1 MERKNANIDD
11 VIRTVETASAK
22 ELEELAGIREA
33 VEDLKGGRVATVDP
47 VSRSVSALNRTIEN
61 SRPDFVANAPSV
73 DPIVEA
79 MKRLNLGD
87 VSRIREDKVTNRAQQ
102 AAPTA
107 HNPPNRRREAIT
119 EDVKAQRLETVK
131 LARDLKGERV
141 ATVDPVSRSVSALN
155 RTIENSRPDF
165 VANAPSVDPI
175 VDAMKRLNL
184 GDVSRVVQEG
194 IAQQEQQAKSTTP
207 KGKKRRRKAIPEDIK
222 AQRTEAAE
230 HAREMFDQ
238 KGGAQKSQNQR
249 DARGRF
255 IGKSGSKAAAED
267 ARAERAEKARR
278 KEDDERLN
286 AESGLLKKL
295 SKVAEGIGN
304 PSETRAV
311 DALGYAVA
319 GPLWAAGKELGGI
332 SKEVGGSLNGARK
345 SIADVIRGNDDNSRR
360 KGFFRRKSQNSAD
373 VVQVNTQ
380 KRTVQELQEQ
390 TSEIKEG
397 NDKILSALDQIA
409 KNTGKKKGGLLSKLF
424 SLLGK
429 GAGGVASLLM
439 GRGMLKKAGALAFGA
454 LGAKKLV
461 GMLRGGGK
469 KTLAHEGG
477 DLAARAAGK
486 LGLKAVGKGA
496 LRAIPLVGTVAGG
509 IYDAVT
515 GWNDTEAQRRAFGLK
530 SGQDPSF
537 QQKAAYTLANV
548 LDMGG
553 LVSGISSAIGEVLK
567 SLGFEDIGNML
578 QSFSTES
585 IAQAIDSGITNLETY
600 ISNLGDTI
608 STKFDDY
615 TAKIGDAVSAWFSD
629 TSNKLLEKLDAI
641 KDFFT
646 VDNLKQVFSDAIDS
660 AIDFIK
666 NPGKHIKEAAGNIWD
681 GVKNLPGKALDAAV
695 DAVKNTPAAMIVSK
709 IPNPIGEANAKE
721 ITPELKA
728 PVNSEANAKEIAPEL
743 KAPVNSEA
751 NAKEITPELKAPV
764 NSEANA
770 KEIAPELKAPVNSEA
785 NAKEITPELKAPVNS
800 HQETSDSKTE
810 SDAKQTNIVTRVIN
824 AALDTA
830 KDSNKT
836 VKETANQIINANAV
850 ETGNSALQKI
860 DKAIGQNSSSS
871 SSLNTTGTRNDI
883 QKAADTYNNG
893 RLDVKVGGL
902 GAEGKANLDK
912 LAPYFAELE
921 NKYGL
926 PEGTLY
932 SIAATESGGD
942 PNAKS
947 PLTRSPDGK
956 LSGGAL
962 GMFQFTSI
970 ARKETGISEQDAFDP
985 VKSAEAA
992 ALLMSKYLKQAN
1004 GDLNEAI
1011 TAYNAGFGTINKW
1024 KKGTGDLSKENRE
1037 YAIKVN
1043 THRARYL
1050 GGEIYTPEAGAQGG
1064 AQYGVRGPLPDNAVI
1079 DQSTGLAFTPGDS
1092 PFEKGGL
1099 VDKIGNAVGVN
1110 DLVNKFMNGRGMRR
1124 EVVQGTLEE
1133 RARGKGTATAAGN
1146 VYVDTPMPVE
1156 EARPVANNSSY
1167 FDQLGAQ
1174 MGIDGLFDKLRN
1186 SPGMRKNNAPEPAST
1201 SQVTTAANDL
1211 QQPTGRMQID
1221 GQVISDL
1228 GGSGAKPTMQ
1238 LADNT
1243 VSLDGETKRLFAQMT
1258 SLLARIEE
1266 HTKDSAK
1273 GQGTVVKVSTPQP
1286 GVMRT
1291 VPLSID
1297 DPLMNDY
1304 ARVD

>member
-47 VSRSVSALNRTIEN
+47 VSRSVSALNHTIEN
-61 SRPDFVANAPSV
+61 SRPDFVA
-73 DPIVEA
+73 
-79 MKRLNLGD
+79 K
-87 VSRIREDKVTNRAQQ
+87 
-102 AAPTA
+102 
-107 HNPPNRRREAIT
+107 
-119 EDVKAQRLETVK
+119 
-131 LARDLKGERV
+131 
-141 ATVDPVSRSVSALN
+141 
-155 RTIENSRPDF
+155 
-165 VANAPSVDPI
+165 APSVDPI

-184 GDVSRVVQEG
+184 GDVSRVVQEDV
-194 IAQQEQQAKSTTP
+194 AQQEQRAKSTTP
-207 KGKKRRRKAIPEDIK
+207 NGKKRRRKAIPEDVK

-230 HAREMFDQ
+230 HAREMFGQ

-380 KRTVQELQEQ
+380 KRTVQELQDQ

-585 IAQAIDSGITNLETY
+585 IALAIDSGITNLETY

-660 AIDFIK
+660 AIDFIN

-728 PVNSEANAKEIAPEL
+728 PVNS
-743 KAPVNSEA
+743 
-751 NAKEITPELKAPV
+751 
-764 NSEANA
+764 
-770 KEIAPELKAPVNSEA
+770 
-785 NAKEITPELKAPVNS
+785 
-800 HQETSDSKTE
+800 HQGTSDSKTE
-810 SDAKQTNIVTRVIN
+810 SDAKQTNIAARVIN
-824 AALDTA
+824 AALDMA

-850 ETGNSALQKI
+850 ETGNKAAQTIDAALGQSATGKEEALSAYEIDKRRFNNGKDVSLPKLNAAGYQWISDNADYFDELERKYGLEKGILSAVASAESSAGQRTGNPVDKNGNKLSSALGAFQITK
-860 DKAIGQNSSSS
+860 
-871 SSLNTTGTRNDI
+871 GTREDLGLSDADAMDTR
-883 QKAADTYNNG
+883 KAAD
-893 RLDVKVGGL
+893 
-902 GAEGKANLDK
+902 GA
-912 LAPYFAELE
+912 
-921 NKYGL
+921 
-926 PEGTLY
+926 
-932 SIAATESGGD
+932 
-942 PNAKS
+942 
-947 PLTRSPDGK
+947 
-956 LSGGAL
+956 
-962 GMFQFTSI
+962 
-970 ARKETGISEQDAFDP
+970 
-985 VKSAEAA
+985 
-992 ALLMSKYLKQAN
+992 
-1004 GDLNEAI
+1004 
-1011 TAYNAGFGTINKW
+1011 
-1024 KKGTGDLSKENRE
+1024 
-1037 YAIKVN
+1037 
-1043 THRARYL
+1043 ARYL
-1050 GGEIYTPEAGAQGG
+1050 SMLMNRYNGDQGRAIAAYHAGMGHVDKGRVVAGTGEYVTR
-1064 AQYGVRGPLPDNAVI
+1064 VRGYQQMLNNGAVYGSKVDHSAPAIYEKIPDNAVI

-1156 EARPVANNSSY
+1156 EARPVASNSSY

>member
-87 VSRIREDKVTNRAQQ
+87 VSRVVQEDVALQEPQ
-102 AAPTA
+102 AKSTTRKGKK
-107 HNPPNRRREAIT
+107 RRKKAIT
-119 EDVKAQRLETVK
+119 EDV
-131 LARDLKGERV
+131 
-141 ATVDPVSRSVSALN
+141 
-155 RTIENSRPDF
+155 
-165 VANAPSVDPI
+165 
-175 VDAMKRLNL
+175 
-184 GDVSRVVQEG
+184 
-194 IAQQEQQAKSTTP
+194 
-207 KGKKRRRKAIPEDIK
+207 K

-230 HAREMFDQ
+230 HAREMFGQ

-255 IGKSGSKAAAED
+255 IGKPGSKAAAED
-267 ARAERAEKARR
+267 DRAERAEKARR

-454 LGAKKLV
+454 LGAKRLV

-548 LDMGG
+548 LDLGG
-553 LVSGISSAIGEVLK
+553 LVSGISSAIGDVLK

-585 IAQAIDSGITNLETY
+585 IAQAIDSGVTNLETY

-728 PVNSEANAKEIAPEL
+728 PVNS
-743 KAPVNSEA
+743 
-751 NAKEITPELKAPV
+751 
-764 NSEANA
+764 
-770 KEIAPELKAPVNSEA
+770 
-785 NAKEITPELKAPVNS
+785 

-810 SDAKQTNIVTRVIN
+810 SDAKQTNIATRVIN

-850 ETGNSALQKI
+850 EMGNSAVRKI
-860 DKAIGQNSSSS
+860 DSAIGQNSSSS
-871 SSLNTTGTRNDI
+871 SSRNTTGTGNDI

-893 RLDVKVGGL
+893 NLDVKVGSL

-932 SIAATESGGD
+932 AIAATESGGD

-962 GMFQFTSI
+962 GMFQFTRV
-970 ARKETGISEQDAFDP
+970 AREETGLSREDSFNP
-985 VKSAEAA
+985 EKSAEAA

-1050 GGEIYTPEAGAQGG
+1050 GGEIYTPRAGTQGG
-1064 AQYGVRGPLPDNAVI
+1064 RPQQSGQSPRMDNLPENAFV
-1079 DQSTGLAFTPGDS
+1079 DQSTGLAFTPGEN

-1099 VDKIGNAVGVN
+1099 VDRIGELTGVN
-1110 DLVNKFMNGRGMRR
+1110 DLASKFLNGRGMRR

-1174 MGIDGLFDKLRN
+1174 MGIDGLYDKLINAR
-1186 SPGMRKNNAPEPAST
+1186 GMRSNNSPEPAST

>member
-47 VSRSVSALNRTIEN
+47 VSRSVSALNHTIEN
-61 SRPDFVANAPSV
+61 SRPDFVA
-73 DPIVEA
+73 
-79 MKRLNLGD
+79 K
-87 VSRIREDKVTNRAQQ
+87 
-102 AAPTA
+102 
-107 HNPPNRRREAIT
+107 
-119 EDVKAQRLETVK
+119 
-131 LARDLKGERV
+131 
-141 ATVDPVSRSVSALN
+141 
-155 RTIENSRPDF
+155 
-165 VANAPSVDPI
+165 APSVDPI

-184 GDVSRVVQEG
+184 GDVSRVVQEDV
-194 IAQQEQQAKSTTP
+194 AQQEQRAKSTTP
-207 KGKKRRRKAIPEDIK
+207 NGKKRRRKAIPEDVK

-230 HAREMFDQ
+230 HAREMFGQ

-380 KRTVQELQEQ
+380 KRTVQELQDQ

-548 LDMGG
+548 LDLGG
-553 LVSGISSAIGEVLK
+553 LVSGISSAIGDVLK

-666 NPGKHIKEAAGNIWD
+666 NPGKHIKEAASNIWD

-728 PVNSEANAKEIAPEL
+728 PVNS
-743 KAPVNSEA
+743 
-751 NAKEITPELKAPV
+751 
-764 NSEANA
+764 
-770 KEIAPELKAPVNSEA
+770 
-785 NAKEITPELKAPVNS
+785 
-800 HQETSDSKTE
+800 QQGTSDSKAE
-810 SDAKQTNIVTRVIN
+810 SDAKQTNIAARVIN
-824 AALDTA
+824 AALDMA

-850 ETGNSALQKI
+850 ETGNKAAQTIDAALGQSATGKEEALSAYEIDKRRFNNGKDVSLPKLNAAGYQWISDNADYFDELERKYGLEKGILSAVASAESSAGQRTGNPVDKNGNKLSSALGAFQITK
-860 DKAIGQNSSSS
+860 
-871 SSLNTTGTRNDI
+871 GTREDLGLSDADAMDTR
-883 QKAADTYNNG
+883 KAAD
-893 RLDVKVGGL
+893 
-902 GAEGKANLDK
+902 GA
-912 LAPYFAELE
+912 
-921 NKYGL
+921 
-926 PEGTLY
+926 
-932 SIAATESGGD
+932 
-942 PNAKS
+942 
-947 PLTRSPDGK
+947 
-956 LSGGAL
+956 
-962 GMFQFTSI
+962 
-970 ARKETGISEQDAFDP
+970 
-985 VKSAEAA
+985 
-992 ALLMSKYLKQAN
+992 
-1004 GDLNEAI
+1004 
-1011 TAYNAGFGTINKW
+1011 
-1024 KKGTGDLSKENRE
+1024 
-1037 YAIKVN
+1037 
-1043 THRARYL
+1043 ARYL
-1050 GGEIYTPEAGAQGG
+1050 SILMNRYNGDQGRAIAAYHAGMGHVDKGRVVAGTGEYVTR
-1064 AQYGVRGPLPDNAVI
+1064 VRGYQQMLNNGAVYGSKVDHSAPAIHEKIPDNAVI

-1156 EARPVANNSSY
+1156 EARPVASNSSY
-1167 FDQLGAQ
+1167 FYQLGAQ

-1186 SPGMRKNNAPEPAST
+1186 SPGMRKNNVPEPAST

>member
-47 VSRSVSALNRTIEN
+47 VSRSVSALNHTIEN
-61 SRPDFVANAPSV
+61 SRPDFVA
-73 DPIVEA
+73 
-79 MKRLNLGD
+79 K
-87 VSRIREDKVTNRAQQ
+87 
-102 AAPTA
+102 
-107 HNPPNRRREAIT
+107 
-119 EDVKAQRLETVK
+119 
-131 LARDLKGERV
+131 
-141 ATVDPVSRSVSALN
+141 
-155 RTIENSRPDF
+155 
-165 VANAPSVDPI
+165 APSVDPI

-184 GDVSRVVQEG
+184 GDVSRVVQEDV
-194 IAQQEQQAKSTTP
+194 AQQEQRAKSTTP
-207 KGKKRRRKAIPEDIK
+207 NGKKRRRKAIPEDVK

-230 HAREMFDQ
+230 HAREMFGQ

-295 SKVAEGIGN
+295 SKVAEGLGN

-380 KRTVQELQEQ
+380 KRTVQELQDQ

-585 IAQAIDSGITNLETY
+585 IALAIDSGITNLETY

-728 PVNSEANAKEIAPEL
+728 PVNS
-743 KAPVNSEA
+743 
-751 NAKEITPELKAPV
+751 
-764 NSEANA
+764 
-770 KEIAPELKAPVNSEA
+770 
-785 NAKEITPELKAPVNS
+785 
-800 HQETSDSKTE
+800 HQGTSDSKTE
-810 SDAKQTNIVTRVIN
+810 SDAKQTNIAARVIN
-824 AALDTA
+824 AALDMA

-850 ETGNSALQKI
+850 ETGNKAAQTIDAALGQSATGKEEALSAYEIDKRRFNNGKDVSLPKLNAAGYQWISDNADYFDELERKYGLEKGILSAVASAESSAGQRTGNPVDKNGNKLSSALGAFQITK
-860 DKAIGQNSSSS
+860 
-871 SSLNTTGTRNDI
+871 GTREDLGLSDADAMDTR
-883 QKAADTYNNG
+883 KAAD
-893 RLDVKVGGL
+893 
-902 GAEGKANLDK
+902 GA
-912 LAPYFAELE
+912 
-921 NKYGL
+921 
-926 PEGTLY
+926 
-932 SIAATESGGD
+932 
-942 PNAKS
+942 
-947 PLTRSPDGK
+947 
-956 LSGGAL
+956 
-962 GMFQFTSI
+962 
-970 ARKETGISEQDAFDP
+970 
-985 VKSAEAA
+985 
-992 ALLMSKYLKQAN
+992 
-1004 GDLNEAI
+1004 
-1011 TAYNAGFGTINKW
+1011 
-1024 KKGTGDLSKENRE
+1024 
-1037 YAIKVN
+1037 
-1043 THRARYL
+1043 ARYL
-1050 GGEIYTPEAGAQGG
+1050 SMLMNRYNGDQGRAIAAYHAGMGHVDKGRVVAGTGEYVTR
-1064 AQYGVRGPLPDNAVI
+1064 VRGYQQMLNNGAVYGSKVDHSAPAIYEKIPDNAVI

-1099 VDKIGNAVGVN
+1099 VEKIGNAVGVN

-1156 EARPVANNSSY
+1156 EARPVASNSSY

-1186 SPGMRKNNAPEPAST
+1186 SPGMRKNNALEPAST

>member
-61 SRPDFVANAPSV
+61 SRPDFVT
-73 DPIVEA
+73 
-79 MKRLNLGD
+79 K
-87 VSRIREDKVTNRAQQ
+87 
-102 AAPTA
+102 
-107 HNPPNRRREAIT
+107 
-119 EDVKAQRLETVK
+119 
-131 LARDLKGERV
+131 
-141 ATVDPVSRSVSALN
+141 
-155 RTIENSRPDF
+155 
-165 VANAPSVDPI
+165 APSVDPI

-184 GDVSRVVQEG
+184 GDVSRVVQEDV
-194 IAQQEQQAKSTTP
+194 AQQEQRAKSTTP
-207 KGKKRRRKAIPEDIK
+207 KGKKRRRKAIPEDVK

-230 HAREMFDQ
+230 HAREMFGQ

-255 IGKSGSKAAAED
+255 IGKSGSKAAAEE

-380 KRTVQELQEQ
+380 KRTVQELQDQ

-429 GAGGVASLLM
+429 GAGGIASLIF
-439 GRGMLKKAGALAFGA
+439 GRGALKKVGSMALGA
-454 LGAKKLV
+454 LGIKGV
-461 GMLRGGGK
+461 
-469 KTLAHEGG
+469 
-477 DLAARAAGK
+477 GK
-486 LGLKAVGKGA
+486 LGIKAVAKGA

-548 LDMGG
+548 LDLGG
-553 LVSGISSAIGEVLK
+553 LVSGISSAIGDVLK

-585 IAQAIDSGITNLETY
+585 IAQAIDSGVTNLETY

-615 TAKIGDAVSAWFSD
+615 TAKIGDAISAWFSD
-629 TSNKLLEKLDAI
+629 TTKNLNEKLDAI
-641 KDFFT
+641 KNFFT

-666 NPGKHIKEAAGNIWD
+666 NPGKYIKEAGS
-681 GVKNLPGKALDAAV
+681 NLWSAAKELSGEVADAAV
-695 DAVKNTPAAMIVSK
+695 QSTPVAWVASK
-709 IPNPIGEANAKE
+709 LVNKADAKE
-721 ITPELKA
+721 VTPELKT
-728 PVNSEANAKEIAPEL
+728 PAKESQEDNAP
-743 KAPVNSEA
+743 
-751 NAKEITPELKAPV
+751 
-764 NSEANA
+764 
-770 KEIAPELKAPVNSEA
+770 
-785 NAKEITPELKAPVNS
+785 
-800 HQETSDSKTE
+800 KTE
-810 SDAKQTNIVTRVIN
+810 YTPKKANIVTRVVN
-824 AALDTA
+824 ASLDTA

-850 ETGNSALQKI
+850 ETGNRALQKI
-860 DKAIGQNSSSS
+860 DNAIGQNSSSS

-893 RLDVKVGGL
+893 NLDVKVGSL

-932 SIAATESGGD
+932 AIAATESGGD

-947 PLTRSPDGK
+947 TLTRSPNGK

-962 GMFQFTSI
+962 GMFQFTSV
-970 ARKETGISEQDAFDP
+970 AREETGLSREDSFNP
-985 VKSAEAA
+985 EKSAEAA

-1050 GGEIYTPEAGAQGG
+1050 GGEIYTPGAGAQGG

-1133 RARGKGTATAAGN
+1133 RARGRGTATAAGN

-1174 MGIDGLFDKLRN
+1174 MGIDGLYDKLI
-1186 SPGMRKNNAPEPAST
+1186 NA
-1201 SQVTTAANDL
+1201 
-1211 QQPTGRMQID
+1211 
-1221 GQVISDL
+1221 
-1228 GGSGAKPTMQ
+1228 
-1238 LADNT
+1238 
-1243 VSLDGETKRLFAQMT
+1243 
-1258 SLLARIEE
+1258 
-1266 HTKDSAK
+1266 
-1273 GQGTVVKVSTPQP
+1273 
-1286 GVMRT
+1286 
-1291 VPLSID
+1291 
-1297 DPLMNDY
+1297 
-1304 ARVD
+1304 

>member
-87 VSRIREDKVTNRAQQ
+87 VSRVVQEDVALQEPQ
-102 AAPTA
+102 AKSTTRKGKK
-107 HNPPNRRREAIT
+107 RRKKAIT
-119 EDVKAQRLETVK
+119 EDV
-131 LARDLKGERV
+131 
-141 ATVDPVSRSVSALN
+141 
-155 RTIENSRPDF
+155 
-165 VANAPSVDPI
+165 
-175 VDAMKRLNL
+175 
-184 GDVSRVVQEG
+184 
-194 IAQQEQQAKSTTP
+194 
-207 KGKKRRRKAIPEDIK
+207 K

-230 HAREMFDQ
+230 HAREMFGQ

-255 IGKSGSKAAAED
+255 IGKPGSKAAAED
-267 ARAERAEKARR
+267 ARAERAEKTRR

-345 SIADVIRGNDDNSRR
+345 SIADVIRGNDDNSRK
-360 KGFFRRKSQNSAD
+360 KGFFRRKSQSSAD

-380 KRTVQELQEQ
+380 KRTVQELQDQ

-429 GAGGVASLLM
+429 GAGGIASLIF
-439 GRGMLKKAGALAFGA
+439 GRGALKKVGSMALGA
-454 LGAKKLV
+454 LGIKGV
-461 GMLRGGGK
+461 
-469 KTLAHEGG
+469 
-477 DLAARAAGK
+477 GK
-486 LGLKAVGKGA
+486 LGIKAVAKGA

-515 GWNDTEAQRRAFGLK
+515 GWNDIEAQRRAFGLK

-585 IAQAIDSGITNLETY
+585 IAQAIDSGVTNLETY

-615 TAKIGDAVSAWFSD
+615 TAKIGDAISAWFSD
-629 TSNKLLEKLDAI
+629 TTKNLNEKLDAI
-641 KDFFT
+641 KNFFT

-666 NPGKHIKEAAGNIWD
+666 NPGKYIKEAGS
-681 GVKNLPGKALDAAV
+681 NLWSAAKELSGEVADAAV
-695 DAVKNTPAAMIVSK
+695 QSTPVAWVASK
-709 IPNPIGEANAKE
+709 LVNKADAKE
-721 ITPELKA
+721 VTPELKT
-728 PVNSEANAKEIAPEL
+728 PAKESQEDNAP
-743 KAPVNSEA
+743 
-751 NAKEITPELKAPV
+751 
-764 NSEANA
+764 
-770 KEIAPELKAPVNSEA
+770 
-785 NAKEITPELKAPVNS
+785 
-800 HQETSDSKTE
+800 KTE
-810 SDAKQTNIVTRVIN
+810 YTPKKANIVTRVVN
-824 AALDTA
+824 ASLDTA

-850 ETGNSALQKI
+850 ETGNRALQKI
-860 DKAIGQNSSSS
+860 DNAIGQNSSSS

-893 RLDVKVGGL
+893 NLDVKVGSL

-932 SIAATESGGD
+932 AIAATESGGD

-947 PLTRSPDGK
+947 TLTRSPNGK

-962 GMFQFTSI
+962 GMFQFTSV
-970 ARKETGISEQDAFDP
+970 AREETGLSREDSFNP
-985 VKSAEAA
+985 EKSAEAA

-1050 GGEIYTPEAGAQGG
+1050 GGEIYTPGAGAQGG

-1133 RARGKGTATAAGN
+1133 RARGRGTATAAGN

-1174 MGIDGLFDKLRN
+1174 MGIDGLYDKLINARGMRSNN
-1186 SPGMRKNNAPEPAST
+1186 SPQPAST

>member
-1 MERKNANIDD
+1 MQLLIL
-11 VIRTVETASAK
+11 S
-22 ELEELAGIREA
+22 LAVCRH
-33 VEDLKGGRVATVDP
+33 V
-47 VSRSVSALNRTIEN
+47 N
-61 SRPDFVANAPSV
+61 
-73 DPIVEA
+73 
-79 MKRLNLGD
+79 
-87 VSRIREDKVTNRAQQ
+87 
-102 AAPTA
+102 
-107 HNPPNRRREAIT
+107 
-119 EDVKAQRLETVK
+119 
-131 LARDLKGERV
+131 
-141 ATVDPVSRSVSALN
+141 
-155 RTIENSRPDF
+155 
-165 VANAPSVDPI
+165 PI

-469 KTLAHEGG
+469 KTIAHEGG

-608 STKFDDY
+608 STKFEDY

-629 TSNKLLEKLDAI
+629 TSNKLLEKLGAI

-728 PVNSEANAKEIAPEL
+728 PVNS
-743 KAPVNSEA
+743 
-751 NAKEITPELKAPV
+751 
-764 NSEANA
+764 
-770 KEIAPELKAPVNSEA
+770 
-785 NAKEITPELKAPVNS
+785 

-810 SDAKQTNIVTRVIN
+810 SDAKQTNIATRVIN

-850 ETGNSALQKI
+850 ETGNSAVRKI
-860 DKAIGQNSSSS
+860 DSAIGQNSSSS
-871 SSLNTTGTRNDI
+871 SSRNTTGTGNDI

-893 RLDVKVGGL
+893 SLDVKVGSL

-932 SIAATESGGD
+932 AIAATESGGD

-970 ARKETGISEQDAFDP
+970 ARKETGISEPDAFDP

-1050 GGEIYTPEAGAQGG
+1050 GGEIYTPGAGAQGG

-1156 EARPVANNSSY
+1156 EARPVASNSSY

-1174 MGIDGLFDKLRN
+1174 MGIDGLYDKLINARGMRSNN
-1186 SPGMRKNNAPEPAST
+1186 SPQPAST
-1201 SQVTTAANDL
+1201 SQVTTAVNDL

>member
-87 VSRIREDKVTNRAQQ
+87 VSRVVQEDVALQEPQ
-102 AAPTA
+102 AKSTTRKGKK
-107 HNPPNRRREAIT
+107 RRKKAIT
-119 EDVKAQRLETVK
+119 EDV
-131 LARDLKGERV
+131 
-141 ATVDPVSRSVSALN
+141 
-155 RTIENSRPDF
+155 
-165 VANAPSVDPI
+165 
-175 VDAMKRLNL
+175 
-184 GDVSRVVQEG
+184 
-194 IAQQEQQAKSTTP
+194 
-207 KGKKRRRKAIPEDIK
+207 K

-230 HAREMFDQ
+230 HAREMFGQ

-397 NDKILSALDQIA
+397 NDKILRALDQIA

-461 GMLRGGGK
+461 GVLRGGGK

-666 NPGKHIKEAAGNIWD
+666 NPGKHIKEAASNIWD

-728 PVNSEANAKEIAPEL
+728 PVNS
-743 KAPVNSEA
+743 
-751 NAKEITPELKAPV
+751 
-764 NSEANA
+764 
-770 KEIAPELKAPVNSEA
+770 
-785 NAKEITPELKAPVNS
+785 
-800 HQETSDSKTE
+800 QQGTSDSKAE
-810 SDAKQTNIVTRVIN
+810 SDAKQTNIAARVIN
-824 AALDTA
+824 AALDMA

-850 ETGNSALQKI
+850 ETGNKAAQTIDAALGQSATGKEEALSAYEIDKRRFNNGKDVSLPKLNAAGYQWISDNADYFDELERKYGLEKGILSAVASAESSAGQRTGNPVDKNGNKLSSALGAFQITK
-860 DKAIGQNSSSS
+860 
-871 SSLNTTGTRNDI
+871 GTREDLGLSDADAMDTR
-883 QKAADTYNNG
+883 KAAD
-893 RLDVKVGGL
+893 
-902 GAEGKANLDK
+902 GA
-912 LAPYFAELE
+912 
-921 NKYGL
+921 
-926 PEGTLY
+926 
-932 SIAATESGGD
+932 
-942 PNAKS
+942 
-947 PLTRSPDGK
+947 
-956 LSGGAL
+956 
-962 GMFQFTSI
+962 
-970 ARKETGISEQDAFDP
+970 
-985 VKSAEAA
+985 
-992 ALLMSKYLKQAN
+992 
-1004 GDLNEAI
+1004 
-1011 TAYNAGFGTINKW
+1011 
-1024 KKGTGDLSKENRE
+1024 
-1037 YAIKVN
+1037 
-1043 THRARYL
+1043 ARYL
-1050 GGEIYTPEAGAQGG
+1050 SILMNRYNGDQGRAIAAYHAGMGHVDKGRVVAGTGEYVTR
-1064 AQYGVRGPLPDNAVI
+1064 VRGYQQMLNNGAVYGSKVDHSAPAIHEKIPDNAVI

-1156 EARPVANNSSY
+1156 EARPVASNSSY

>member
-33 VEDLKGGRVATVDP
+33 VE
-47 VSRSVSALNRTIEN
+47 
-61 SRPDFVANAPSV
+61 
-73 DPIVEA
+73 
-79 MKRLNLGD
+79 
-87 VSRIREDKVTNRAQQ
+87 
-102 AAPTA
+102 
-107 HNPPNRRREAIT
+107 
-119 EDVKAQRLETVK
+119 
-131 LARDLKGERV
+131 DLKGERV

-267 ARAERAEKARR
+267 ARAERAEKARH

-469 KTLAHEGG
+469 KTIAHEGG

-553 LVSGISSAIGEVLK
+553 LVSGISSAIGEVIK

-728 PVNSEANAKEIAPEL
+728 PVNS
-743 KAPVNSEA
+743 
-751 NAKEITPELKAPV
+751 
-764 NSEANA
+764 
-770 KEIAPELKAPVNSEA
+770 
-785 NAKEITPELKAPVNS
+785 

-810 SDAKQTNIVTRVIN
+810 SDAKQTNIATRVIN

-850 ETGNSALQKI
+850 EMGNSAVRKI
-860 DKAIGQNSSSS
+860 DSAIGQNSSSS
-871 SSLNTTGTRNDI
+871 SSRNTTGTGNDI

-893 RLDVKVGGL
+893 NLDVKVGSL

-932 SIAATESGGD
+932 AIAATESGGD

-962 GMFQFTSI
+962 GMFQFTRV
-970 ARKETGISEQDAFDP
+970 AREETGLSREDSFNP
-985 VKSAEAA
+985 EKSAEAA

-1050 GGEIYTPEAGAQGG
+1050 GGEIYTPRAGTQGG
-1064 AQYGVRGPLPDNAVI
+1064 RPQQSGQSPRMDNLPENAFV
-1079 DQSTGLAFTPGDS
+1079 DQSTGLAFTPGET

-1099 VDKIGNAVGVN
+1099 VDRIGELTGVN
-1110 DLVNKFMNGRGMRR
+1110 DLASKFLNGRGMRR

-1174 MGIDGLFDKLRN
+1174 MGIDGLYDKLINAR
-1186 SPGMRKNNAPEPAST
+1186 GMRSNNSPEPAST
-1201 SQVTTAANDL
+1201 FQVTTAANDL

>member
-33 VEDLKGGRVATVDP
+33 VEDLKGERVATVDP

-61 SRPDFVANAPSV
+61 SRPDFVTNVPSV
-73 DPIVEA
+73 DSIVDA

-87 VSRIREDKVTNRAQQ
+87 VSRIREDKVTNREQQ

-194 IAQQEQQAKSTTP
+194 IAQEEQQAKSTTP
-207 KGKKRRRKAIPEDIK
+207 KGKKRRRKAISEDIK

-515 GWNDTEAQRRAFGLK
+515 GWNDTETQRRAFGLK

-553 LVSGISSAIGEVLK
+553 LVSGISSAIGEALK

-666 NPGKHIKEAAGNIWD
+666 NPGKHIKEAASNIWD

-728 PVNSEANAKEIAPEL
+728 PVNS
-743 KAPVNSEA
+743 
-751 NAKEITPELKAPV
+751 
-764 NSEANA
+764 
-770 KEIAPELKAPVNSEA
+770 
-785 NAKEITPELKAPVNS
+785 
-800 HQETSDSKTE
+800 QQGTSDSKAE
-810 SDAKQTNIVTRVIN
+810 SDAKQTNIAARVIN
-824 AALDTA
+824 AALDMA

-850 ETGNSALQKI
+850 ETGNKAAQTIDAALGQSATGKEEALSAYEIDKRRFNNGKDVSLPKLNAAGYQWISDNADYFDELERKYGLEKGILSAVASAESSAGQRTGNPVDKNGNKLSSALGAFQITK
-860 DKAIGQNSSSS
+860 
-871 SSLNTTGTRNDI
+871 GTREDLGLSDADAMDTR
-883 QKAADTYNNG
+883 KAAD
-893 RLDVKVGGL
+893 
-902 GAEGKANLDK
+902 GA
-912 LAPYFAELE
+912 
-921 NKYGL
+921 
-926 PEGTLY
+926 
-932 SIAATESGGD
+932 
-942 PNAKS
+942 
-947 PLTRSPDGK
+947 
-956 LSGGAL
+956 
-962 GMFQFTSI
+962 
-970 ARKETGISEQDAFDP
+970 
-985 VKSAEAA
+985 
-992 ALLMSKYLKQAN
+992 
-1004 GDLNEAI
+1004 
-1011 TAYNAGFGTINKW
+1011 
-1024 KKGTGDLSKENRE
+1024 
-1037 YAIKVN
+1037 
-1043 THRARYL
+1043 ARYL
-1050 GGEIYTPEAGAQGG
+1050 SMLMNRYNGDQGRAIAAYHAGMGHVDKGRVVAGTGEYVTR
-1064 AQYGVRGPLPDNAVI
+1064 VRGYQQMLNNGAVYGSKVDHSAPAIHEKLPDNAVI

-1156 EARPVANNSSY
+1156 EARPVASNSSY

-1201 SQVTTAANDL
+1201 SLVTTAANDL

>member
-47 VSRSVSALNRTIEN
+47 VSHSVSALNRTIEN

-73 DPIVEA
+73 APIVEA

-87 VSRIREDKVTNRAQQ
+87 VSRVVQEDVALQEPQ
-102 AAPTA
+102 AKSTTRKGKK
-107 HNPPNRRREAIT
+107 RRKKAIT
-119 EDVKAQRLETVK
+119 EDV
-131 LARDLKGERV
+131 
-141 ATVDPVSRSVSALN
+141 
-155 RTIENSRPDF
+155 
-165 VANAPSVDPI
+165 
-175 VDAMKRLNL
+175 
-184 GDVSRVVQEG
+184 
-194 IAQQEQQAKSTTP
+194 
-207 KGKKRRRKAIPEDIK
+207 K

-230 HAREMFDQ
+230 HAREMFGQ

-255 IGKSGSKAAAED
+255 IGKPGSKAAAED

-380 KRTVQELQEQ
+380 KRTVQELQDQ

-548 LDMGG
+548 LDLGG
-553 LVSGISSAIGEVLK
+553 LVSGISSAIGDVLK

-666 NPGKHIKEAAGNIWD
+666 NPGKHIKEAASNIWD

-728 PVNSEANAKEIAPEL
+728 PVNS
-743 KAPVNSEA
+743 
-751 NAKEITPELKAPV
+751 
-764 NSEANA
+764 
-770 KEIAPELKAPVNSEA
+770 
-785 NAKEITPELKAPVNS
+785 
-800 HQETSDSKTE
+800 QQGTSDSKAE
-810 SDAKQTNIVTRVIN
+810 SDAKQTNIAARVIN
-824 AALDTA
+824 AALDMA

-850 ETGNSALQKI
+850 ETGNKAAQTIDAALGQSATGKEEALSAYEIDKRRFNNGKDVSLPKLNAAGYQWISDNADYFDELERKYGLEKGILSAVASAESSAGQRTGNPVDKNGNKLSSALGAFQITK
-860 DKAIGQNSSSS
+860 
-871 SSLNTTGTRNDI
+871 GTREDLGLSDADAMDTR
-883 QKAADTYNNG
+883 KAAD
-893 RLDVKVGGL
+893 
-902 GAEGKANLDK
+902 GA
-912 LAPYFAELE
+912 
-921 NKYGL
+921 
-926 PEGTLY
+926 
-932 SIAATESGGD
+932 
-942 PNAKS
+942 
-947 PLTRSPDGK
+947 
-956 LSGGAL
+956 
-962 GMFQFTSI
+962 
-970 ARKETGISEQDAFDP
+970 
-985 VKSAEAA
+985 
-992 ALLMSKYLKQAN
+992 
-1004 GDLNEAI
+1004 
-1011 TAYNAGFGTINKW
+1011 
-1024 KKGTGDLSKENRE
+1024 
-1037 YAIKVN
+1037 
-1043 THRARYL
+1043 ARYL
-1050 GGEIYTPEAGAQGG
+1050 SMLMNRYNGDQGRAIAAYHAGMGHVDKGRVVAGTGEYVTR
-1064 AQYGVRGPLPDNAVI
+1064 VRGYQQMLNNGAVYGSKVDHSAPAIHEKIPDNAVI

-1156 EARPVANNSSY
+1156 EARPVASNSSY

-1201 SQVTTAANDL
+1201 SLVTTAANDL

>member
-33 VEDLKGGRVATVDP
+33 VEDLKGERVATVDP

-61 SRPDFVANAPSV
+61 SRPDFVTNAPSV
-73 DPIVEA
+73 DPIVDA
-79 MKRLNLGD
+79 IKRLNLGD

-469 KTLAHEGG
+469 KTIAHEGG

-553 LVSGISSAIGEVLK
+553 LVSGISSAIGDVLK

-666 NPGKHIKEAAGNIWD
+666 NPGKHIKEAASNIWD

-709 IPNPIGEANAKE
+709 TPNPIGEANAKE

-728 PVNSEANAKEIAPEL
+728 PVNS
-743 KAPVNSEA
+743 
-751 NAKEITPELKAPV
+751 
-764 NSEANA
+764 
-770 KEIAPELKAPVNSEA
+770 
-785 NAKEITPELKAPVNS
+785 
-800 HQETSDSKTE
+800 QQGTSDSKAE
-810 SDAKQTNIVTRVIN
+810 SDAKQTNIAARVIN
-824 AALDTA
+824 AALDMA

-836 VKETANQIINANAV
+836 VKETANQIINANAA

-893 RLDVKVGGL
+893 RLDVKVGSL
-902 GAEGKANLDK
+902 GSEGKANLDK

-932 SIAATESGGD
+932 AIAATESGGN
-942 PNAKS
+942 PYAKS
-947 PLTRSPDGK
+947 QT
-956 LSGGAL
+956 GAL
-962 GMFQFTSI
+962 GMFQFTGI
-970 ARKETGISEQDAFDP
+970 AREETGLAEGESFDP

-1050 GGEIYTPEAGAQGG
+1050 GGEIYTPGAGAQGG

-1079 DQSTGLAFTPGDS
+1079 DQSTGLAFTPSDS

-1156 EARPVANNSSY
+1156 EARPVTSNSSY

-1186 SPGMRKNNAPEPAST
+1186 SPGMRKNNVPEPAST

>member
-33 VEDLKGGRVATVDP
+33 VEDLKGGRVATVYP

-87 VSRIREDKVTNRAQQ
+87 VSR
-102 AAPTA
+102 
-107 HNPPNRRREAIT
+107 
-119 EDVKAQRLETVK
+119 
-131 LARDLKGERV
+131 
-141 ATVDPVSRSVSALN
+141 
-155 RTIENSRPDF
+155 
-165 VANAPSVDPI
+165 
-175 VDAMKRLNL
+175 
-184 GDVSRVVQEG
+184 VVQEDV
-194 IAQQEQQAKSTTP
+194 AQQEQRAKSTTP
-207 KGKKRRRKAIPEDIK
+207 KGKKRRRKAIPEDVK

-230 HAREMFDQ
+230 HAREMFGQ

-397 NDKILSALDQIA
+397 NDKILRALDQIA

-548 LDMGG
+548 LDLGG
-553 LVSGISSAIGEVLK
+553 LVSGISSAIGDVLK

-585 IAQAIDSGITNLETY
+585 IAQAIDSGVTNLETY

-728 PVNSEANAKEIAPEL
+728 PVNS
-743 KAPVNSEA
+743 
-751 NAKEITPELKAPV
+751 
-764 NSEANA
+764 
-770 KEIAPELKAPVNSEA
+770 
-785 NAKEITPELKAPVNS
+785 

-810 SDAKQTNIVTRVIN
+810 SDAKQTNIATRVIN

-850 ETGNSALQKI
+850 ETGNSAVRKI
-860 DKAIGQNSSSS
+860 DSAIGQNSSSS
-871 SSLNTTGTRNDI
+871 SSRNTTGTGNDI

-893 RLDVKVGGL
+893 NLDVKVGSL

-932 SIAATESGGD
+932 AIAATESGGN
-942 PNAKS
+942 PYAKS
-947 PLTRSPDGK
+947 QT
-956 LSGGAL
+956 GAL
-962 GMFQFTSI
+962 GMFQFTGI
-970 ARKETGISEQDAFDP
+970 AREETGLAEGESFDP

-1050 GGEIYTPEAGAQGG
+1050 GGEIYTPGAGAQGG
-1064 AQYGVRGPLPDNAVI
+1064 AQYGVRGQLPDNAVI

-1156 EARPVANNSSY
+1156 EARPVASNSSY

>member
-11 VIRTVETASAK
+11 VIRTVEIASAK

-61 SRPDFVANAPSV
+61 SRPDFVTNAPSV

-87 VSRIREDKVTNRAQQ
+87 VSRVVQEDVALEEPQ
-102 AAPTA
+102 AKSTTRKGKK
-107 HNPPNRRREAIT
+107 RRKKAIT
-119 EDVKAQRLETVK
+119 EDV
-131 LARDLKGERV
+131 
-141 ATVDPVSRSVSALN
+141 
-155 RTIENSRPDF
+155 
-165 VANAPSVDPI
+165 
-175 VDAMKRLNL
+175 
-184 GDVSRVVQEG
+184 
-194 IAQQEQQAKSTTP
+194 
-207 KGKKRRRKAIPEDIK
+207 K

-230 HAREMFDQ
+230 HAREMFGQ

-267 ARAERAEKARR
+267 ARAERAEKDRR

-373 VVQVNTQ
+373 VVQINTQ

-429 GAGGVASLLM
+429 GAGGIASLIF
-439 GRGMLKKAGALAFGA
+439 GRGALKKVGSMALGA
-454 LGAKKLV
+454 LGIKGV
-461 GMLRGGGK
+461 
-469 KTLAHEGG
+469 
-477 DLAARAAGK
+477 GK
-486 LGLKAVGKGA
+486 LGIKAVAKGA

-515 GWNDTEAQRRAFGLK
+515 GWNDIEAQRRAFGLK

-585 IAQAIDSGITNLETY
+585 IAQAIDSGVTNLETY

-615 TAKIGDAVSAWFSD
+615 TAKIGDAISAWFSD
-629 TSNKLLEKLDAI
+629 TTKNLNEKLDAI
-641 KDFFT
+641 KNFFT

-666 NPGKHIKEAAGNIWD
+666 NPGKYIKEAGS
-681 GVKNLPGKALDAAV
+681 NLWSAAKELSGEVADAAV
-695 DAVKNTPAAMIVSK
+695 QSTPVAWVASK
-709 IPNPIGEANAKE
+709 LVNKADAKE
-721 ITPELKA
+721 VTPELKT
-728 PVNSEANAKEIAPEL
+728 PAKESQEDNAP
-743 KAPVNSEA
+743 
-751 NAKEITPELKAPV
+751 
-764 NSEANA
+764 
-770 KEIAPELKAPVNSEA
+770 
-785 NAKEITPELKAPVNS
+785 
-800 HQETSDSKTE
+800 KTE
-810 SDAKQTNIVTRVIN
+810 YTPKKANIVTRVVN
-824 AALDTA
+824 ASLDTA

-850 ETGNSALQKI
+850 ETGNRALQKI
-860 DKAIGQNSSSS
+860 DNAIGQNSSSS

-893 RLDVKVGGL
+893 NLDVKVGSL

-932 SIAATESGGD
+932 AIAATESGGD

-947 PLTRSPDGK
+947 TLTRSPNGK

-962 GMFQFTSI
+962 GMFQFTSV
-970 ARKETGISEQDAFDP
+970 AREETGLSREDSFNP
-985 VKSAEAA
+985 EKSAEAA

-1050 GGEIYTPEAGAQGG
+1050 GGEIYTPGAGAQGG

-1079 DQSTGLAFTPGDS
+1079 DQSTGLVFTPGDS

-1156 EARPVANNSSY
+1156 EARPVASNSSY

>member
-61 SRPDFVANAPSV
+61 SRPDFVA
-73 DPIVEA
+73 
-79 MKRLNLGD
+79 K
-87 VSRIREDKVTNRAQQ
+87 
-102 AAPTA
+102 
-107 HNPPNRRREAIT
+107 
-119 EDVKAQRLETVK
+119 
-131 LARDLKGERV
+131 
-141 ATVDPVSRSVSALN
+141 
-155 RTIENSRPDF
+155 
-165 VANAPSVDPI
+165 APSVDPI

-184 GDVSRVVQEG
+184 GDVSRVVQEDV
-194 IAQQEQQAKSTTP
+194 AQQEQRAKSTTP
-207 KGKKRRRKAIPEDIK
+207 KGKKRRRKAIPENVK

-230 HAREMFDQ
+230 HAREMFGQ

-267 ARAERAEKARR
+267 ARAERAEKDRR

-360 KGFFRRKSQNSAD
+360 KGFFRRKTQNSAD

-548 LDMGG
+548 LDLGG
-553 LVSGISSAIGEVLK
+553 LVSGISSAIGDVLK

-585 IAQAIDSGITNLETY
+585 IAQAIDSGVTNLETY

-728 PVNSEANAKEIAPEL
+728 PVNS
-743 KAPVNSEA
+743 
-751 NAKEITPELKAPV
+751 
-764 NSEANA
+764 
-770 KEIAPELKAPVNSEA
+770 
-785 NAKEITPELKAPVNS
+785 

-810 SDAKQTNIVTRVIN
+810 SDAKQTNIATRVIN

-850 ETGNSALQKI
+850 ETGNSAVRKI
-860 DKAIGQNSSSS
+860 DSAIGQNSSSS
-871 SSLNTTGTRNDI
+871 SSRNTTGTGNDI

-893 RLDVKVGGL
+893 NLDVKVGSL

-932 SIAATESGGD
+932 AIAATESGGN
-942 PNAKS
+942 PYAKS
-947 PLTRSPDGK
+947 QT
-956 LSGGAL
+956 GAL
-962 GMFQFTSI
+962 GMFQFTGI
-970 ARKETGISEQDAFDP
+970 AREETGLAEGESFDP

-1050 GGEIYTPEAGAQGG
+1050 GGEIYTPGAGAQGG

-1156 EARPVANNSSY
+1156 EARPVASNSSY

>member
-87 VSRIREDKVTNRAQQ
+87 VSRVVQEDVALQEPQ
-102 AAPTA
+102 AKSTTRKGKK
-107 HNPPNRRREAIT
+107 RRKKAIT
-119 EDVKAQRLETVK
+119 EDV
-131 LARDLKGERV
+131 
-141 ATVDPVSRSVSALN
+141 
-155 RTIENSRPDF
+155 
-165 VANAPSVDPI
+165 
-175 VDAMKRLNL
+175 
-184 GDVSRVVQEG
+184 
-194 IAQQEQQAKSTTP
+194 
-207 KGKKRRRKAIPEDIK
+207 K

-230 HAREMFDQ
+230 HAREMFGQ
-238 KGGAQKSQNQR
+238 KGDAQKSQNQR

-380 KRTVQELQEQ
+380 KQTVQELQEQ

-477 DLAARAAGK
+477 DLAARAASK

-585 IAQAIDSGITNLETY
+585 IAQAIDSGITNLEIY

-666 NPGKHIKEAAGNIWD
+666 NPGKHIKEAAGNILD

-728 PVNSEANAKEIAPEL
+728 PVNS
-743 KAPVNSEA
+743 
-751 NAKEITPELKAPV
+751 
-764 NSEANA
+764 
-770 KEIAPELKAPVNSEA
+770 
-785 NAKEITPELKAPVNS
+785 
-800 HQETSDSKTE
+800 HQETSNSKTE
-810 SDAKQTNIVTRVIN
+810 SDAKQTNIATRVIN

-836 VKETANQIINANAV
+836 AKETANQIINANAV

-860 DKAIGQNSSSS
+860 DNAIGQNSSSS

-893 RLDVKVGGL
+893 NLDVKVGSL

-932 SIAATESGGD
+932 AIAATESGGD

-962 GMFQFTSI
+962 GMFQFTRV
-970 ARKETGISEQDAFDP
+970 AREETGLSREDSFNP
-985 VKSAEAA
+985 EKSAEAA

-1050 GGEIYTPEAGAQGG
+1050 GGEIYTPRAGTQGG
-1064 AQYGVRGPLPDNAVI
+1064 RPQQSGQSPRMDNLPENAFV
-1079 DQSTGLAFTPGDS
+1079 DQSTGLAFTPGEN

-1099 VDKIGNAVGVN
+1099 VDRIGELTGVN
-1110 DLVNKFMNGRGMRR
+1110 DLASKFLNGRGMRR

-1174 MGIDGLFDKLRN
+1174 MGIDGLYDKLINAR
-1186 SPGMRKNNAPEPAST
+1186 GMRSNNSPEPAST
-1201 SQVTTAANDL
+1201 FQVTTAANDL

>member
-47 VSRSVSALNRTIEN
+47 VSRSVSALNRTIDN
-61 SRPDFVANAPSV
+61 SRPDFVA
-73 DPIVEA
+73 
-79 MKRLNLGD
+79 K
-87 VSRIREDKVTNRAQQ
+87 
-102 AAPTA
+102 
-107 HNPPNRRREAIT
+107 
-119 EDVKAQRLETVK
+119 
-131 LARDLKGERV
+131 
-141 ATVDPVSRSVSALN
+141 
-155 RTIENSRPDF
+155 
-165 VANAPSVDPI
+165 APSVDPI

-184 GDVSRVVQEG
+184 GDVSRVVQEDV
-194 IAQQEQQAKSTTP
+194 AQQELRAKSTTP
-207 KGKKRRRKAIPEDIK
+207 KGKKRHRKAIPEDVK

-230 HAREMFDQ
+230 HAREMFGQ
-238 KGGAQKSQNQR
+238 KGGAQKSQNKR

-380 KRTVQELQEQ
+380 KRTVQELQDQ

-429 GAGGVASLLM
+429 GAGGIASLIF
-439 GRGMLKKAGALAFGA
+439 GRGALKKVGSMALGA
-454 LGAKKLV
+454 LGIKGV
-461 GMLRGGGK
+461 
-469 KTLAHEGG
+469 
-477 DLAARAAGK
+477 GK
-486 LGLKAVGKGA
+486 LGIKAVAKGA

-515 GWNDTEAQRRAFGLK
+515 GWNDIEAQRRAFGLK

-585 IAQAIDSGITNLETY
+585 IAQAIDSGVTNLETY

-615 TAKIGDAVSAWFSD
+615 TAKIGDAISAWFSD
-629 TSNKLLEKLDAI
+629 TTKNLNEKLDAI
-641 KDFFT
+641 KNFFT

-666 NPGKHIKEAAGNIWD
+666 NPGKYIKEAGS
-681 GVKNLPGKALDAAV
+681 NLWSAAKELSGEVADAAV
-695 DAVKNTPAAMIVSK
+695 QSTPVAWVASK
-709 IPNPIGEANAKE
+709 LVNKADAKE
-721 ITPELKA
+721 VTPELKT
-728 PVNSEANAKEIAPEL
+728 PAKESQEDNAP
-743 KAPVNSEA
+743 
-751 NAKEITPELKAPV
+751 
-764 NSEANA
+764 
-770 KEIAPELKAPVNSEA
+770 
-785 NAKEITPELKAPVNS
+785 
-800 HQETSDSKTE
+800 KTE
-810 SDAKQTNIVTRVIN
+810 YTPKKANIVTRVVN
-824 AALDTA
+824 ASLDTA

-850 ETGNSALQKI
+850 ETGNRALQKI
-860 DKAIGQNSSSS
+860 DNAIGQNSSSS

-893 RLDVKVGGL
+893 NLDVKVGSL

-932 SIAATESGGD
+932 AIAATESGGD

-947 PLTRSPDGK
+947 TLTRSPNGK

-962 GMFQFTSI
+962 GMFQFTSV
-970 ARKETGISEQDAFDP
+970 AREETGLSREDSFNP
-985 VKSAEAA
+985 EKSAEAA

-1024 KKGTGDLSKENRE
+1024 KKGIGDLSKENRE

-1050 GGEIYTPEAGAQGG
+1050 GGEIYTPGAEAQGG

-1174 MGIDGLFDKLRN
+1174 MGIDGLYDKLINARGMRSNN
-1186 SPGMRKNNAPEPAST
+1186 SPQPAST

>member
-47 VSRSVSALNRTIEN
+47 VSHSVSALNRTIEN

-73 DPIVEA
+73 APIVEA

-87 VSRIREDKVTNRAQQ
+87 VSRVVQEDVALQEPQ
-102 AAPTA
+102 AKSTTRKGKK
-107 HNPPNRRREAIT
+107 RRKKAIT
-119 EDVKAQRLETVK
+119 EDV
-131 LARDLKGERV
+131 
-141 ATVDPVSRSVSALN
+141 
-155 RTIENSRPDF
+155 
-165 VANAPSVDPI
+165 
-175 VDAMKRLNL
+175 
-184 GDVSRVVQEG
+184 
-194 IAQQEQQAKSTTP
+194 
-207 KGKKRRRKAIPEDIK
+207 K

-230 HAREMFDQ
+230 HAREMFGQ

-255 IGKSGSKAAAED
+255 IGKPGSKAAAED

-380 KRTVQELQEQ
+380 KRTVQELQDQ

-548 LDMGG
+548 LDLGG
-553 LVSGISSAIGEVLK
+553 LVSGISSAIGDVLK

-600 ISNLGDTI
+600 ISNLVDTI

-646 VDNLKQVFSDAIDS
+646 VDNLKQVFCDAIDS

-666 NPGKHIKEAAGNIWD
+666 NPGKHIKEAASNIWD

-728 PVNSEANAKEIAPEL
+728 PVNS
-743 KAPVNSEA
+743 
-751 NAKEITPELKAPV
+751 
-764 NSEANA
+764 
-770 KEIAPELKAPVNSEA
+770 
-785 NAKEITPELKAPVNS
+785 
-800 HQETSDSKTE
+800 QQGTSDSKAE
-810 SDAKQTNIVTRVIN
+810 SDAKQTNIAARVIN
-824 AALDTA
+824 AALDMA

-850 ETGNSALQKI
+850 ETGNKAAQTIDAALGQSATGKEEALSAYEI
-860 DKAIGQNSSSS
+860 DKRRFNNGKDVSLPKLNAAGYQWISDNADYFDELERKYGLEKGILSAVASAESSAGQRTGNPVDKNGNKLSSG
-871 SSLNTTGTRNDI
+871 LGAFQITKGTREDLGLSDADAMDTR
-883 QKAADTYNNG
+883 KAAD
-893 RLDVKVGGL
+893 
-902 GAEGKANLDK
+902 GA
-912 LAPYFAELE
+912 
-921 NKYGL
+921 
-926 PEGTLY
+926 
-932 SIAATESGGD
+932 
-942 PNAKS
+942 
-947 PLTRSPDGK
+947 
-956 LSGGAL
+956 
-962 GMFQFTSI
+962 
-970 ARKETGISEQDAFDP
+970 
-985 VKSAEAA
+985 
-992 ALLMSKYLKQAN
+992 
-1004 GDLNEAI
+1004 
-1011 TAYNAGFGTINKW
+1011 
-1024 KKGTGDLSKENRE
+1024 
-1037 YAIKVN
+1037 
-1043 THRARYL
+1043 ARYL
-1050 GGEIYTPEAGAQGG
+1050 SMLMNRYNGDQGRAIAAYHAGMGHVDKGRVVAGTGEYVTR
-1064 AQYGVRGPLPDNAVI
+1064 VRGYQQMLNNGAVYGSKVDHSAPAIHEKIPDNAVI

-1156 EARPVANNSSY
+1156 EARPVASNSSY

-1201 SQVTTAANDL
+1201 SLVTTAANDL

>member
-47 VSRSVSALNRTIEN
+47 VSRSVSALNHTIEN
-61 SRPDFVANAPSV
+61 SRPDFVA
-73 DPIVEA
+73 
-79 MKRLNLGD
+79 K
-87 VSRIREDKVTNRAQQ
+87 
-102 AAPTA
+102 AA
-107 HNPPNRRREAIT
+107 
-119 EDVKAQRLETVK
+119 
-131 LARDLKGERV
+131 
-141 ATVDPVSRSVSALN
+141 
-155 RTIENSRPDF
+155 
-165 VANAPSVDPI
+165 SVDPI

-184 GDVSRVVQEG
+184 GDVSRVVQEDV
-194 IAQQEQQAKSTTP
+194 AQQEQRAKSTTP
-207 KGKKRRRKAIPEDIK
+207 NGKKRRRKAIPEDVK

-230 HAREMFDQ
+230 HAREMFGQ

-380 KRTVQELQEQ
+380 KRTVQELQDQ

-585 IAQAIDSGITNLETY
+585 IALAIDSGITNLETY

-728 PVNSEANAKEIAPEL
+728 PVNS
-743 KAPVNSEA
+743 
-751 NAKEITPELKAPV
+751 
-764 NSEANA
+764 
-770 KEIAPELKAPVNSEA
+770 
-785 NAKEITPELKAPVNS
+785 

-810 SDAKQTNIVTRVIN
+810 SDAKQTNIAARVIN
-824 AALDTA
+824 AALDMA

-850 ETGNSALQKI
+850 ETGNKAAQTIDAALGQSATGKEEALSAYEIDKRRFNNGKDVSLPKLNAAGYQWISDNADYFDELERKYGLEKGILSAVASAESSAGQRTGNPVDKNGNKLSSALGAFQITK
-860 DKAIGQNSSSS
+860 
-871 SSLNTTGTRNDI
+871 GTREDLGLSDADAMDTR
-883 QKAADTYNNG
+883 KAAD
-893 RLDVKVGGL
+893 
-902 GAEGKANLDK
+902 GA
-912 LAPYFAELE
+912 
-921 NKYGL
+921 
-926 PEGTLY
+926 
-932 SIAATESGGD
+932 
-942 PNAKS
+942 
-947 PLTRSPDGK
+947 
-956 LSGGAL
+956 
-962 GMFQFTSI
+962 
-970 ARKETGISEQDAFDP
+970 
-985 VKSAEAA
+985 
-992 ALLMSKYLKQAN
+992 
-1004 GDLNEAI
+1004 
-1011 TAYNAGFGTINKW
+1011 
-1024 KKGTGDLSKENRE
+1024 
-1037 YAIKVN
+1037 
-1043 THRARYL
+1043 ARYL
-1050 GGEIYTPEAGAQGG
+1050 SMLMNRYNGDQGRAIAAYHAGMGHVDKGRVVAGTGEYVTR
-1064 AQYGVRGPLPDNAVI
+1064 VRGYQQMLNNGAVYGSKVDHSAPAIYEKIPDNAVI

-1156 EARPVANNSSY
+1156 EARPVASNSSY

>member
-33 VEDLKGGRVATVDP
+33 VEDLKGERVATVDP

-61 SRPDFVANAPSV
+61 SRPDFVTNAPSV
-73 DPIVEA
+73 DSIVDA

-87 VSRIREDKVTNRAQQ
+87 VSRIREDKVTNREQQ

-107 HNPPNRRREAIT
+107 HNPPNKRREAIT

-131 LARDLKGERV
+131 LDRDLKGERV

-230 HAREMFDQ
+230 HARKMFDQ

-429 GAGGVASLLM
+429 GAGGIASLIFGRGVLKKVGSMALGALGIKKVASLL
-439 GRGMLKKAGALAFGA
+439 GF
-454 LGAKKLV
+454 
-461 GMLRGGGK
+461 GGK
-469 KTLAHEGG
+469 KAAAKEAGELATRG
-477 DLAARAAGK
+477 AGK
-486 LGLKAVGKGA
+486 LATKGLGKLGVKALAKGA

-515 GWNDTEAQRRAFGLK
+515 GWNDTEAQRRTFGLK
-530 SGQDPSF
+530 DGEDPSF

-553 LVSGISSAIGEVLK
+553 LVSGISSAIGGVLK

-608 STKFDDY
+608 STTFSDY
-615 TAKIGDAVSAWFSD
+615 TAKIGDAISAWFSD
-629 TSNKLLEKLDAI
+629 TTKNLNEKLDAI
-641 KDFFT
+641 KNFFT

-666 NPGKHIKEAAGNIWD
+666 NPGKYIKEAGS
-681 GVKNLPGKALDAAV
+681 NLWSAAKELSGEVADAAV
-695 DAVKNTPAAMIVSK
+695 QSTPVAWVASK
-709 IPNPIGEANAKE
+709 LVNKADAKE
-721 ITPELKA
+721 VTPELKT
-728 PVNSEANAKEIAPEL
+728 PAKESQEDNAP
-743 KAPVNSEA
+743 
-751 NAKEITPELKAPV
+751 
-764 NSEANA
+764 
-770 KEIAPELKAPVNSEA
+770 
-785 NAKEITPELKAPVNS
+785 
-800 HQETSDSKTE
+800 KTE
-810 SDAKQTNIVTRVIN
+810 YTPKKANIVTRVVN
-824 AALDTA
+824 ASLDTA

-860 DKAIGQNSSSS
+860 DNAIGQNSSSS

-893 RLDVKVGGL
+893 NLDVKVGSL

-932 SIAATESGGD
+932 AIAATESGGN
-942 PNAKS
+942 PYAKS
-947 PLTRSPDGK
+947 QT
-956 LSGGAL
+956 GAL
-962 GMFQFTSI
+962 GMFQFTGI
-970 ARKETGISEQDAFDP
+970 AREETGLAEGESFDP

-1050 GGEIYTPEAGAQGG
+1050 GGEIYTPGAGAQGG

-1174 MGIDGLFDKLRN
+1174 MEIDGLFDKLRN

-1201 SQVTTAANDL
+1201 SKVTTAANDL

-1243 VSLDGETKRLFAQMT
+1243 VSLDGETKRLFAQMA

>member
-47 VSRSVSALNRTIEN
+47 VSRSVSALNHTIEN
-61 SRPDFVANAPSV
+61 SRPDFVA
-73 DPIVEA
+73 
-79 MKRLNLGD
+79 K
-87 VSRIREDKVTNRAQQ
+87 
-102 AAPTA
+102 
-107 HNPPNRRREAIT
+107 
-119 EDVKAQRLETVK
+119 
-131 LARDLKGERV
+131 
-141 ATVDPVSRSVSALN
+141 
-155 RTIENSRPDF
+155 
-165 VANAPSVDPI
+165 APSVDPI

-184 GDVSRVVQEG
+184 GDVSRVVQEDV
-194 IAQQEQQAKSTTP
+194 AQQEQRAKSTTP
-207 KGKKRRRKAIPEDIK
+207 NGKKRGRKAITEDVK

-230 HAREMFDQ
+230 HAREMFGQ
-238 KGGAQKSQNQR
+238 KGGTQKSQNQR

-267 ARAERAEKARR
+267 ARAERAEKTRR

-345 SIADVIRGNDDNSRR
+345 SIADVIRGNDDNSRK
-360 KGFFRRKSQNSAD
+360 KGFFRRKSQSSAD

-380 KRTVQELQEQ
+380 KRTVQELQDQ

-429 GAGGVASLLM
+429 GAGGIASLIF
-439 GRGMLKKAGALAFGA
+439 GRGALKKVGSMALGA
-454 LGAKKLV
+454 LGIKGV
-461 GMLRGGGK
+461 
-469 KTLAHEGG
+469 
-477 DLAARAAGK
+477 GK
-486 LGLKAVGKGA
+486 LGIKAVAKGA

-515 GWNDTEAQRRAFGLK
+515 GWNDIEAQRRAFGLK

-585 IAQAIDSGITNLETY
+585 IAQAIDSGVTNLETY

-615 TAKIGDAVSAWFSD
+615 TAKIGDAISAWFSD
-629 TSNKLLEKLDAI
+629 TTKNLNEKLDAI
-641 KDFFT
+641 KNFFT

-666 NPGKHIKEAAGNIWD
+666 NPGKYIKEAGS
-681 GVKNLPGKALDAAV
+681 NLWSAAKELSGEVADAAV
-695 DAVKNTPAAMIVSK
+695 QSTPVAWVASK
-709 IPNPIGEANAKE
+709 LVNKADAKE
-721 ITPELKA
+721 VTPELKT
-728 PVNSEANAKEIAPEL
+728 PAKESQEDNAP
-743 KAPVNSEA
+743 
-751 NAKEITPELKAPV
+751 
-764 NSEANA
+764 
-770 KEIAPELKAPVNSEA
+770 
-785 NAKEITPELKAPVNS
+785 
-800 HQETSDSKTE
+800 KTE
-810 SDAKQTNIVTRVIN
+810 YTPKKANIVTRVVN
-824 AALDTA
+824 ASLDTA

-850 ETGNSALQKI
+850 ETGNRALQKI
-860 DKAIGQNSSSS
+860 DNAIGQNSSSS

-893 RLDVKVGGL
+893 NLDVKVGSL

-932 SIAATESGGD
+932 AIAATESGGD

-947 PLTRSPDGK
+947 TLTRSPNGK

-962 GMFQFTSI
+962 GMFQFTSV
-970 ARKETGISEQDAFDP
+970 AREETGLSREDSFNP
-985 VKSAEAA
+985 EKSAEAA

-1050 GGEIYTPEAGAQGG
+1050 GGEIYTPGAGAQGG

-1133 RARGKGTATAAGN
+1133 RARGRGTATAAGN

-1174 MGIDGLFDKLRN
+1174 MGIDGLYDKLINARGMRSNN
-1186 SPGMRKNNAPEPAST
+1186 SPQPAST

>member
-87 VSRIREDKVTNRAQQ
+87 VSRVVQEDVALQEPQ
-102 AAPTA
+102 AKSTTRKGKK
-107 HNPPNRRREAIT
+107 RRKKAIT
-119 EDVKAQRLETVK
+119 EDV
-131 LARDLKGERV
+131 
-141 ATVDPVSRSVSALN
+141 
-155 RTIENSRPDF
+155 
-165 VANAPSVDPI
+165 
-175 VDAMKRLNL
+175 
-184 GDVSRVVQEG
+184 
-194 IAQQEQQAKSTTP
+194 
-207 KGKKRRRKAIPEDIK
+207 K

-230 HAREMFDQ
+230 HAREMFGQ

-429 GAGGVASLLM
+429 GAGGIASLIFGRGALKKVGSMALGALGIKKVASLL
-439 GRGMLKKAGALAFGA
+439 GF
-454 LGAKKLV
+454 
-461 GMLRGGGK
+461 GGK
-469 KTLAHEGG
+469 KAAAKEAGELATRG
-477 DLAARAAGK
+477 AGK
-486 LGLKAVGKGA
+486 LATKGLGKLGVKALAKGA

-530 SGQDPSF
+530 DGENPSF

-553 LVSGISSAIGEVLK
+553 LVSGISSAIGGVLK

-585 IAQAIDSGITNLETY
+585 IAQAIDSGITSLETY

-608 STKFDDY
+608 STTFSDY
-615 TAKIGDAVSAWFSD
+615 TAKIGDAISAWFSD
-629 TSNKLLEKLDAI
+629 TTKNLNEKLDAI
-641 KDFFT
+641 KNFFT
-646 VDNLKQVFSDAIDS
+646 VDNLKQVFSDAINS

-666 NPGKHIKEAAGNIWD
+666 NPGKYIKEAGS
-681 GVKNLPGKALDAAV
+681 NLWSAAKELSGEVVDAAV
-695 DAVKNTPAAMIVSK
+695 QSTPVAWVASKLVKKAD
-709 IPNPIGEANAKE
+709 AKE
-721 ITPELKA
+721 VKPELKT
-728 PVNSEANAKEIAPEL
+728 PAKERQEGNAP
-743 KAPVNSEA
+743 
-751 NAKEITPELKAPV
+751 
-764 NSEANA
+764 
-770 KEIAPELKAPVNSEA
+770 
-785 NAKEITPELKAPVNS
+785 
-800 HQETSDSKTE
+800 KTE
-810 SDAKQTNIVTRVIN
+810 YTPKKANIVTRVVN
-824 AALDTA
+824 ASLDTA

-836 VKETANQIINANAV
+836 VKETANQIIKANAV
-850 ETGNSALQKI
+850 ETGNRALQKI
-860 DKAIGQNSSSS
+860 DNAIGQNSSSS

-893 RLDVKVGGL
+893 NLDVKVGSL

-932 SIAATESGGD
+932 AIAATESGGD

-1050 GGEIYTPEAGAQGG
+1050 GGEIYTPGVGTQGRRPQQSG
-1064 AQYGVRGPLPDNAVI
+1064 QSPRMDNLPENAFV
-1079 DQSTGLAFTPGDS
+1079 DQSTGLVFTPGEN

-1099 VDKIGNAVGVN
+1099 VDRIGELTGVN
-1110 DLVNKFMNGRGMRR
+1110 DLASKFLNGRGMRR

-1133 RARGKGTATAAGN
+1133 RARGRGTATAAGN

-1174 MGIDGLFDKLRN
+1174 MGIDGLYDKLINARGMRSNN
-1186 SPGMRKNNAPEPAST
+1186 SPQPAST
-1201 SQVTTAANDL
+1201 SQMTTVANDL

-1273 GQGTVVKVSTPQP
+1273 GQGTVVKISTPQP

>member
-33 VEDLKGGRVATVDP
+33 VEDLKGERVATVDP

-61 SRPDFVANAPSV
+61 SRPDFVTNVPSV
-73 DPIVEA
+73 DSIVDA

-87 VSRIREDKVTNRAQQ
+87 ASRIREDKVTNREQQ

-207 KGKKRRRKAIPEDIK
+207 KGKKRRRKAISEDIK

-380 KRTVQELQEQ
+380 KRTVQELQDQ

-429 GAGGVASLLM
+429 GAGGIASLIFGRGALKKVGSMALGALGIKKVASLL
-439 GRGMLKKAGALAFGA
+439 GF
-454 LGAKKLV
+454 
-461 GMLRGGGK
+461 GGK
-469 KTLAHEGG
+469 KAAAKEAGELATRG
-477 DLAARAAGK
+477 AGK
-486 LGLKAVGKGA
+486 LATKGLEKLGVKAFAKGA

-515 GWNDTEAQRRAFGLK
+515 GWNDTEAQRRTFGLK
-530 SGQDPSF
+530 DGEDPSF

-553 LVSGISSAIGEVLK
+553 LVSGISNAIGGVLK

-608 STKFDDY
+608 STTFNDY
-615 TAKIGDAVSAWFSD
+615 TAKIGDAISAWFSD
-629 TSNKLLEKLDAI
+629 TTKSLNEKLDAI

-646 VDNLKQVFSDAIDS
+646 VDNLKKVFSDAIDS

-666 NPGKHIKEAAGNIWD
+666 NPGKYIKEAGS
-681 GVKNLPGKALDAAV
+681 NLWSAAKELSGEVADAAV
-695 DAVKNTPAAMIVSK
+695 QSTPVAWVASK
-709 IPNPIGEANAKE
+709 LVNKADAKE
-721 ITPELKA
+721 VTPELKT
-728 PVNSEANAKEIAPEL
+728 PAKERQEDNAP
-743 KAPVNSEA
+743 
-751 NAKEITPELKAPV
+751 
-764 NSEANA
+764 
-770 KEIAPELKAPVNSEA
+770 
-785 NAKEITPELKAPVNS
+785 
-800 HQETSDSKTE
+800 KTE
-810 SDAKQTNIVTRVIN
+810 YTSKKANIVTRVVN
-824 AALDTA
+824 ASLDTA

-871 SSLNTTGTRNDI
+871 SSRNTTGTRNDI

-893 RLDVKVGGL
+893 NLDVKVGSL

-932 SIAATESGGD
+932 AIAATESGGN
-942 PNAKS
+942 PYAKS
-947 PLTRSPDGK
+947 QT
-956 LSGGAL
+956 GAL
-962 GMFQFTSI
+962 GMFQFTGI
-970 ARKETGISEQDAFDP
+970 AREETGLAEGESFDP

-1050 GGEIYTPEAGAQGG
+1050 GGEIYTPGAGAQGG

-1156 EARPVANNSSY
+1156 EARPVASNSSY

>member
-61 SRPDFVANAPSV
+61 SRPDFVT
-73 DPIVEA
+73 
-79 MKRLNLGD
+79 K
-87 VSRIREDKVTNRAQQ
+87 
-102 AAPTA
+102 
-107 HNPPNRRREAIT
+107 
-119 EDVKAQRLETVK
+119 
-131 LARDLKGERV
+131 
-141 ATVDPVSRSVSALN
+141 
-155 RTIENSRPDF
+155 
-165 VANAPSVDPI
+165 APSVDPI

-184 GDVSRVVQEG
+184 GDVSRVVQEDV
-194 IAQQEQQAKSTTP
+194 AQQEQRAKSTTP
-207 KGKKRRRKAIPEDIK
+207 RGKKRRRKAIPEDVK

-230 HAREMFDQ
+230 HAREMFGQ

-255 IGKSGSKAAAED
+255 IGKSGSKAAAEE

-380 KRTVQELQEQ
+380 KRTVQELQDQ

-429 GAGGVASLLM
+429 GAGGIASLIF
-439 GRGMLKKAGALAFGA
+439 GRGALKKVGSMALGA
-454 LGAKKLV
+454 LGIKGV
-461 GMLRGGGK
+461 
-469 KTLAHEGG
+469 
-477 DLAARAAGK
+477 GK
-486 LGLKAVGKGA
+486 LGIKAVAKGA

-515 GWNDTEAQRRAFGLK
+515 GWNDIEAQRRAFGLK

-585 IAQAIDSGITNLETY
+585 IAQAIDSGVTNLETY

-615 TAKIGDAVSAWFSD
+615 TAKIGDAISAWFSD
-629 TSNKLLEKLDAI
+629 TTKNLNEKLDAI
-641 KDFFT
+641 KNFFT

-666 NPGKHIKEAAGNIWD
+666 NPGKYIKEAGS
-681 GVKNLPGKALDAAV
+681 NLWSAAKELSGEVADAAV
-695 DAVKNTPAAMIVSK
+695 QSTPVAWVASK
-709 IPNPIGEANAKE
+709 LVNKADAKE
-721 ITPELKA
+721 VTPELKT
-728 PVNSEANAKEIAPEL
+728 PAKESQEDNAP
-743 KAPVNSEA
+743 
-751 NAKEITPELKAPV
+751 
-764 NSEANA
+764 
-770 KEIAPELKAPVNSEA
+770 
-785 NAKEITPELKAPVNS
+785 
-800 HQETSDSKTE
+800 KTE
-810 SDAKQTNIVTRVIN
+810 YTPKKANIVTRVVN
-824 AALDTA
+824 ASLDTA

-850 ETGNSALQKI
+850 ETGNRALQKI
-860 DKAIGQNSSSS
+860 DNAIGQNSSSS

-893 RLDVKVGGL
+893 NLDVKVGSL

-932 SIAATESGGD
+932 AIAATESGGD

-947 PLTRSPDGK
+947 TLTRSPNGK

-962 GMFQFTSI
+962 GMFQFTSV
-970 ARKETGISEQDAFDP
+970 AREETGLSREDSFNP
-985 VKSAEAA
+985 EKSAEAA

-1050 GGEIYTPEAGAQGG
+1050 GGEIYTPGAGAQGG

-1079 DQSTGLAFTPGDS
+1079 DQSTGLVFTPGDS

-1156 EARPVANNSSY
+1156 EARPVASNSSY

>member
-11 VIRTVETASAK
+11 VIRIVETASAK

-47 VSRSVSALNRTIEN
+47 VSRSVSALNRIIEN
-61 SRPDFVANAPSV
+61 SRPDFVA
-73 DPIVEA
+73 
-79 MKRLNLGD
+79 K
-87 VSRIREDKVTNRAQQ
+87 
-102 AAPTA
+102 
-107 HNPPNRRREAIT
+107 
-119 EDVKAQRLETVK
+119 
-131 LARDLKGERV
+131 
-141 ATVDPVSRSVSALN
+141 
-155 RTIENSRPDF
+155 
-165 VANAPSVDPI
+165 APSVDPI

-184 GDVSRVVQEG
+184 GDVSRVVQEDV
-194 IAQQEQQAKSTTP
+194 ALQEPQAKSTTR
-207 KGKKRRRKAIPEDIK
+207 KGKKRRKKAITEDVK
-222 AQRTEAAE
+222 VQRTEAAE
-230 HAREMFDQ
+230 HAREMFGQ

-267 ARAERAEKARR
+267 ARAERAEKDRR

-304 PSETRAV
+304 PSETRAI

-380 KRTVQELQEQ
+380 KRTVQELQDQ

-548 LDMGG
+548 LDLGG
-553 LVSGISSAIGEVLK
+553 LVSGISSAIGDVLK

-585 IAQAIDSGITNLETY
+585 IAQAIDSGVTNLETY

-629 TSNKLLEKLDAI
+629 TSNKLLEKLDTI

-695 DAVKNTPAAMIVSK
+695 DAVKNTPAAMVVSK

-728 PVNSEANAKEIAPEL
+728 PVNS
-743 KAPVNSEA
+743 
-751 NAKEITPELKAPV
+751 
-764 NSEANA
+764 
-770 KEIAPELKAPVNSEA
+770 
-785 NAKEITPELKAPVNS
+785 
-800 HQETSDSKTE
+800 HQGTSDSKTE
-810 SDAKQTNIVTRVIN
+810 SDAKQTNIAARVIN
-824 AALDTA
+824 AALDMA

-850 ETGNSALQKI
+850 ETGNKAAQTIDAALGQSATGKEEALSAYEIDKRRFNNGKDVSLPKLNAAGYQWISDNADYFDELERKYGLEKGILSAVASAESSAGQRTGNPVDKNGNKLSSALGAFQITK
-860 DKAIGQNSSSS
+860 
-871 SSLNTTGTRNDI
+871 GTREDLGLSDADAMDTR
-883 QKAADTYNNG
+883 KAAD
-893 RLDVKVGGL
+893 
-902 GAEGKANLDK
+902 GA
-912 LAPYFAELE
+912 
-921 NKYGL
+921 
-926 PEGTLY
+926 
-932 SIAATESGGD
+932 
-942 PNAKS
+942 
-947 PLTRSPDGK
+947 
-956 LSGGAL
+956 
-962 GMFQFTSI
+962 
-970 ARKETGISEQDAFDP
+970 
-985 VKSAEAA
+985 
-992 ALLMSKYLKQAN
+992 
-1004 GDLNEAI
+1004 
-1011 TAYNAGFGTINKW
+1011 
-1024 KKGTGDLSKENRE
+1024 
-1037 YAIKVN
+1037 
-1043 THRARYL
+1043 ARYL
-1050 GGEIYTPEAGAQGG
+1050 SMLMNRYNGDQGRAIAAYHAGMGHVDKGRVVAGTGEYVTR
-1064 AQYGVRGPLPDNAVI
+1064 VRGYQQMLNNGAVYGSKVDHSAPAIYEKIPDNAVI

-1156 EARPVANNSSY
+1156 EARPVASNSSY

>member
-47 VSRSVSALNRTIEN
+47 VSRSVSALNHTIEN
-61 SRPDFVANAPSV
+61 SRPDFVA
-73 DPIVEA
+73 
-79 MKRLNLGD
+79 K
-87 VSRIREDKVTNRAQQ
+87 
-102 AAPTA
+102 
-107 HNPPNRRREAIT
+107 
-119 EDVKAQRLETVK
+119 
-131 LARDLKGERV
+131 
-141 ATVDPVSRSVSALN
+141 
-155 RTIENSRPDF
+155 
-165 VANAPSVDPI
+165 APSVDPI

-184 GDVSRVVQEG
+184 GDVSRVVQEDV
-194 IAQQEQQAKSTTP
+194 AQQEQRAKSTTP
-207 KGKKRRRKAIPEDIK
+207 NGKKRRRKAIPEDVK

-230 HAREMFDQ
+230 HAREMFGQ

-360 KGFFRRKSQNSAD
+360 KGFFRRKSQSSAD

-380 KRTVQELQEQ
+380 KRTVQELQDQ

-397 NDKILSALDQIA
+397 NDKILSALEQIA

-585 IAQAIDSGITNLETY
+585 IALAIDSGITNLETY

-728 PVNSEANAKEIAPEL
+728 PVNS
-743 KAPVNSEA
+743 
-751 NAKEITPELKAPV
+751 
-764 NSEANA
+764 
-770 KEIAPELKAPVNSEA
+770 
-785 NAKEITPELKAPVNS
+785 

-810 SDAKQTNIVTRVIN
+810 SDAKQTNIAARVIN
-824 AALDTA
+824 AALDMA

-850 ETGNSALQKI
+850 ETGNKAAQTIDAALGQSATGKEEALSAYEIDKRRFNNGKDVSLPKLNAAGYQWISDNADYFDELERKYGLEKGILSAVASAESSAGQRTGNPVDKNGNKLSSALGAFQITK
-860 DKAIGQNSSSS
+860 
-871 SSLNTTGTRNDI
+871 GTREDLGLSDADAMDTR
-883 QKAADTYNNG
+883 KAAD
-893 RLDVKVGGL
+893 
-902 GAEGKANLDK
+902 GA
-912 LAPYFAELE
+912 
-921 NKYGL
+921 
-926 PEGTLY
+926 
-932 SIAATESGGD
+932 
-942 PNAKS
+942 
-947 PLTRSPDGK
+947 
-956 LSGGAL
+956 
-962 GMFQFTSI
+962 
-970 ARKETGISEQDAFDP
+970 
-985 VKSAEAA
+985 
-992 ALLMSKYLKQAN
+992 
-1004 GDLNEAI
+1004 
-1011 TAYNAGFGTINKW
+1011 
-1024 KKGTGDLSKENRE
+1024 
-1037 YAIKVN
+1037 
-1043 THRARYL
+1043 ARYL
-1050 GGEIYTPEAGAQGG
+1050 SMLMNRYNGDQGRAIAAYHAGMGHVDKGRVVAGTGEYVTR
-1064 AQYGVRGPLPDNAVI
+1064 VRGYQQMLNNGAVYGSKVDHSAPAIYEKIPDNAVI

>member
-1 MERKNANIDD
+1 
-11 VIRTVETASAK
+11 
-22 ELEELAGIREA
+22 
-33 VEDLKGGRVATVDP
+33 
-47 VSRSVSALNRTIEN
+47 
-61 SRPDFVANAPSV
+61 
-73 DPIVEA
+73 
-79 MKRLNLGD
+79 
-87 VSRIREDKVTNRAQQ
+87 
-102 AAPTA
+102 
-107 HNPPNRRREAIT
+107 
-119 EDVKAQRLETVK
+119 
-131 LARDLKGERV
+131 
-141 ATVDPVSRSVSALN
+141 
-155 RTIENSRPDF
+155 
-165 VANAPSVDPI
+165 
-175 VDAMKRLNL
+175 
-184 GDVSRVVQEG
+184 
-194 IAQQEQQAKSTTP
+194 
-207 KGKKRRRKAIPEDIK
+207 
-222 AQRTEAAE
+222 
-230 HAREMFDQ
+230 
-238 KGGAQKSQNQR
+238 
-249 DARGRF
+249 
-255 IGKSGSKAAAED
+255 
-267 ARAERAEKARR
+267 
-278 KEDDERLN
+278 
-286 AESGLLKKL
+286 
-295 SKVAEGIGN
+295 
-304 PSETRAV
+304 
-311 DALGYAVA
+311 ALGYAVA

-380 KRTVQELQEQ
+380 KRTVQELQDQ

-548 LDMGG
+548 LDLGG
-553 LVSGISSAIGEVLK
+553 LVSGISSAIGDVLK

-666 NPGKHIKEAAGNIWD
+666 NPGKHIKEAASNIWD

-728 PVNSEANAKEIAPEL
+728 PVNS
-743 KAPVNSEA
+743 
-751 NAKEITPELKAPV
+751 
-764 NSEANA
+764 
-770 KEIAPELKAPVNSEA
+770 
-785 NAKEITPELKAPVNS
+785 
-800 HQETSDSKTE
+800 QQGTSDSKAE
-810 SDAKQTNIVTRVIN
+810 SDAKQTNIAARVIN
-824 AALDTA
+824 AALDMA

-850 ETGNSALQKI
+850 ETGNKAAQTIDAALGQSATGKEEALSAYEIDKRRFNNGKDVSLPKLNAAGYQWISDNADYFDELERKYGLEKGILSAVASAESSAGQRTGNPVDKNGNKLSSALGAFQITK
-860 DKAIGQNSSSS
+860 
-871 SSLNTTGTRNDI
+871 GTREDLGLSDADAMDTR
-883 QKAADTYNNG
+883 KAAD
-893 RLDVKVGGL
+893 
-902 GAEGKANLDK
+902 GA
-912 LAPYFAELE
+912 
-921 NKYGL
+921 
-926 PEGTLY
+926 
-932 SIAATESGGD
+932 
-942 PNAKS
+942 
-947 PLTRSPDGK
+947 
-956 LSGGAL
+956 
-962 GMFQFTSI
+962 
-970 ARKETGISEQDAFDP
+970 
-985 VKSAEAA
+985 
-992 ALLMSKYLKQAN
+992 
-1004 GDLNEAI
+1004 
-1011 TAYNAGFGTINKW
+1011 
-1024 KKGTGDLSKENRE
+1024 
-1037 YAIKVN
+1037 
-1043 THRARYL
+1043 ARYL
-1050 GGEIYTPEAGAQGG
+1050 SILMNRYNGDQGRAIAAYHAGMGHVDKGRVVAGTGEYVTR
-1064 AQYGVRGPLPDNAVI
+1064 VRGYQQMLNNGAVYGSKVDHSAPAIHEKIPDNAVI

-1156 EARPVANNSSY
+1156 EARPVASNSSY

-1186 SPGMRKNNAPEPAST
+1186 SPGMRKNNVPEPAST

>member
-61 SRPDFVANAPSV
+61 SRPDFVA
-73 DPIVEA
+73 
-79 MKRLNLGD
+79 K
-87 VSRIREDKVTNRAQQ
+87 
-102 AAPTA
+102 
-107 HNPPNRRREAIT
+107 
-119 EDVKAQRLETVK
+119 
-131 LARDLKGERV
+131 
-141 ATVDPVSRSVSALN
+141 
-155 RTIENSRPDF
+155 
-165 VANAPSVDPI
+165 APSVDPI

-184 GDVSRVVQEG
+184 GDVSRVVQEDV
-194 IAQQEQQAKSTTP
+194 AQQEQRAKSTTP
-207 KGKKRRRKAIPEDIK
+207 KGKKRRRKVIPEDVK

-230 HAREMFDQ
+230 HAREMFGQ

-454 LGAKKLV
+454 LGAKRLV

-548 LDMGG
+548 LDLGG
-553 LVSGISSAIGEVLK
+553 LVSGISSAIGDVLK

-585 IAQAIDSGITNLETY
+585 IAQAIDSGVTNLETY

-721 ITPELKA
+721 IT
-728 PVNSEANAKEIAPEL
+728 
-743 KAPVNSEA
+743 
-751 NAKEITPELKAPV
+751 
-764 NSEANA
+764 
-770 KEIAPELKAPVNSEA
+770 
-785 NAKEITPELKAPVNS
+785 
-800 HQETSDSKTE
+800 H
-810 SDAKQTNIVTRVIN
+810 
-824 AALDTA
+824 
-830 KDSNKT
+830 
-836 VKETANQIINANAV
+836 
-850 ETGNSALQKI
+850 
-860 DKAIGQNSSSS
+860 
-871 SSLNTTGTRNDI
+871 I

-893 RLDVKVGGL
+893 NLDVKVGSL

-932 SIAATESGGD
+932 AIAATESGGD

-970 ARKETGISEQDAFDP
+970 ARKETGISEPDAFDP

-1011 TAYNAGFGTINKW
+1011 TAYNAGFGTINRW

-1050 GGEIYTPEAGAQGG
+1050 GGEIYTPGAGAQGG

-1133 RARGKGTATAAGN
+1133 RARGNGTATAAGN

-1156 EARPVANNSSY
+1156 EARPVASNSSY

-1174 MGIDGLFDKLRN
+1174 MGIDGLYDKLINARGMRSNN
-1186 SPGMRKNNAPEPAST
+1186 SPQPAST

>member
-61 SRPDFVANAPSV
+61 SRPDFVT
-73 DPIVEA
+73 
-79 MKRLNLGD
+79 K
-87 VSRIREDKVTNRAQQ
+87 
-102 AAPTA
+102 
-107 HNPPNRRREAIT
+107 
-119 EDVKAQRLETVK
+119 
-131 LARDLKGERV
+131 
-141 ATVDPVSRSVSALN
+141 
-155 RTIENSRPDF
+155 
-165 VANAPSVDPI
+165 APSVDPI

-184 GDVSRVVQEG
+184 GDVSRVVQEDV
-194 IAQQEQQAKSTTP
+194 AQQEQRAKSTTP
-207 KGKKRRRKAIPEDIK
+207 KGKKRRRKAIPEDVK

-230 HAREMFDQ
+230 HAREMFGQ

-255 IGKSGSKAAAED
+255 IGKSGSKAAAEE

-380 KRTVQELQEQ
+380 KRTVQELQDQ

-429 GAGGVASLLM
+429 GAGGIASLIF
-439 GRGMLKKAGALAFGA
+439 GRGALKKVGSMALGA
-454 LGAKKLV
+454 LGIKGV
-461 GMLRGGGK
+461 
-469 KTLAHEGG
+469 
-477 DLAARAAGK
+477 GK
-486 LGLKAVGKGA
+486 LGIKAVAKGA

-515 GWNDTEAQRRAFGLK
+515 GWNDIEAQRRAFGLK

-553 LVSGISSAIGEVLK
+553 LVSGISSAIGEALK

-666 NPGKHIKEAAGNIWD
+666 NPGKHIKEAAGNIWN

-709 IPNPIGEANAKE
+709 IPNPIG
-721 ITPELKA
+721 
-728 PVNSEANAKEIAPEL
+728 
-743 KAPVNSEA
+743 
-751 NAKEITPELKAPV
+751 
-764 NSEANA
+764 
-770 KEIAPELKAPVNSEA
+770 EA

-893 RLDVKVGGL
+893 NLDVKVGSL

-932 SIAATESGGD
+932 AIAATESGGN
-942 PNAKS
+942 PYAKS
-947 PLTRSPDGK
+947 QT
-956 LSGGAL
+956 GAL
-962 GMFQFTSI
+962 GMFQFTGI
-970 ARKETGISEQDAFDP
+970 AREETGLAEGESFDP

-1050 GGEIYTPEAGAQGG
+1050 GGEIYTPGAGAQGG

-1099 VDKIGNAVGVN
+1099 VDKIGNVVVVN

-1156 EARPVANNSSY
+1156 EARPVASNSSY

>member
-33 VEDLKGGRVATVDP
+33 VEDLKRGRVATVDP

-61 SRPDFVANAPSV
+61 SRPDFVAKAPSV

-87 VSRIREDKVTNRAQQ
+87 VPRVVQEDVALQEPQ
-102 AAPTA
+102 AKSTT
-107 HNPPNRRREAIT
+107 RKGKKRGRKAIT
-119 EDVKAQRLETVK
+119 EDV
-131 LARDLKGERV
+131 
-141 ATVDPVSRSVSALN
+141 
-155 RTIENSRPDF
+155 
-165 VANAPSVDPI
+165 
-175 VDAMKRLNL
+175 
-184 GDVSRVVQEG
+184 
-194 IAQQEQQAKSTTP
+194 
-207 KGKKRRRKAIPEDIK
+207 K

-230 HAREMFDQ
+230 HAREMFGQ
-238 KGGAQKSQNQR
+238 KGGTQKSQNQR

-267 ARAERAEKARR
+267 ARAERAEKTRR

-345 SIADVIRGNDDNSRR
+345 SIADVIRGNDDNSRK
-360 KGFFRRKSQNSAD
+360 KGFFRRKSQSSAD

-380 KRTVQELQEQ
+380 KRTVQELQDQ

-429 GAGGVASLLM
+429 GAGGIASLIFGRGALKKVGSMALGALGIKKVASLL
-439 GRGMLKKAGALAFGA
+439 GF
-454 LGAKKLV
+454 
-461 GMLRGGGK
+461 GGK
-469 KTLAHEGG
+469 KAAAKEAGELATRG
-477 DLAARAAGK
+477 AGK
-486 LGLKAVGKGA
+486 LATKGLGKLGVKALAKGV
-496 LRAIPLVGTVAGG
+496 LRAIPLVGTVVGG

-585 IAQAIDSGITNLETY
+585 IAQAIDSGITNLEIY

-666 NPGKHIKEAAGNIWD
+666 NPGKHIKEAAGNILD

-728 PVNSEANAKEIAPEL
+728 PVNS
-743 KAPVNSEA
+743 
-751 NAKEITPELKAPV
+751 
-764 NSEANA
+764 
-770 KEIAPELKAPVNSEA
+770 
-785 NAKEITPELKAPVNS
+785 
-800 HQETSDSKTE
+800 HQETSNSKTE
-810 SDAKQTNIVTRVIN
+810 SDAKQTNIATRVIN

-836 VKETANQIINANAV
+836 AKETANQIINANAV

-860 DKAIGQNSSSS
+860 DNAIGQNSSSS

-893 RLDVKVGGL
+893 NLDVKVGSL

-926 PEGTLY
+926 PEGTLH
-932 SIAATESGGD
+932 SIAATESNGN
-942 PNAKS
+942 PYAKS
-947 PLTRSPDGK
+947 QT
-956 LSGGAL
+956 GAL
-962 GMFQFTSI
+962 GMFQFTDI
-970 ARKETGISEQDAFDP
+970 ARKETGLSREDSFNP
-985 VKSAEAA
+985 EKSAEAA
-992 ALLMSKYLKQAN
+992 ALLMSKYLKQAK
-1004 GDLNEAI
+1004 GDWNEAI
-1011 TAYNAGFGTINKW
+1011 TAYNAGFRTINNW

-1050 GGEIYTPEAGAQGG
+1050 GGEIYTPGAGAQGG
-1064 AQYGVRGPLPDNAVI
+1064 AQYGIRGALPDNAVI

-1133 RARGKGTATAAGN
+1133 RARGKGTVTAAGN
-1146 VYVDTPMPVE
+1146 VYVDTPMPAE

-1174 MGIDGLFDKLRN
+1174 MGIDGLYGKLINARGMRSNN
-1186 SPGMRKNNAPEPAST
+1186 SPQPAST
-1201 SQVTTAANDL
+1201 PQVTTAANDL

>member
-87 VSRIREDKVTNRAQQ
+87 VSR
-102 AAPTA
+102 
-107 HNPPNRRREAIT
+107 
-119 EDVKAQRLETVK
+119 
-131 LARDLKGERV
+131 
-141 ATVDPVSRSVSALN
+141 
-155 RTIENSRPDF
+155 
-165 VANAPSVDPI
+165 
-175 VDAMKRLNL
+175 
-184 GDVSRVVQEG
+184 VVQEDV
-194 IAQQEQQAKSTTP
+194 AQQEQRAKSTTP
-207 KGKKRRRKAIPEDIK
+207 KGKKRRRKAIPEDVK

-230 HAREMFDQ
+230 HAREMFGQ

-397 NDKILSALDQIA
+397 NDKILRALDQIA

-509 IYDAVT
+509 IYGAVT

-666 NPGKHIKEAAGNIWD
+666 NPGKHIKEAASNIWD

-728 PVNSEANAKEIAPEL
+728 PVNS
-743 KAPVNSEA
+743 
-751 NAKEITPELKAPV
+751 
-764 NSEANA
+764 
-770 KEIAPELKAPVNSEA
+770 
-785 NAKEITPELKAPVNS
+785 
-800 HQETSDSKTE
+800 QQGTSDSKAE
-810 SDAKQTNIVTRVIN
+810 SDAKQTNIAARVIN
-824 AALDTA
+824 AALDMA

-850 ETGNSALQKI
+850 ETGNSAVRKI
-860 DKAIGQNSSSS
+860 DSAIGQNSSSS
-871 SSLNTTGTRNDI
+871 SSRNTTGTRNDI

-893 RLDVKVGGL
+893 NLDVKVGSL

-932 SIAATESGGD
+932 AIAATESGGN
-942 PNAKS
+942 PYAKS
-947 PLTRSPDGK
+947 QT
-956 LSGGAL
+956 GAL
-962 GMFQFTSI
+962 GMFQFTGI
-970 ARKETGISEQDAFDP
+970 AREETGLAEGESFDP

-1050 GGEIYTPEAGAQGG
+1050 GGEIYTPGAGAQGG
-1064 AQYGVRGPLPDNAVI
+1064 AQYGVREPLPDNAVI

-1156 EARPVANNSSY
+1156 EARPVASNSSY

-1201 SQVTTAANDL
+1201 SQVTTAVNDL

>member
-11 VIRTVETASAK
+11 VIRTVEIASAK

-87 VSRIREDKVTNRAQQ
+87 VSRVVQEDVALQEPQ
-102 AAPTA
+102 AKSTTRKGKK
-107 HNPPNRRREAIT
+107 RRKKAIT
-119 EDVKAQRLETVK
+119 EDV
-131 LARDLKGERV
+131 
-141 ATVDPVSRSVSALN
+141 
-155 RTIENSRPDF
+155 
-165 VANAPSVDPI
+165 
-175 VDAMKRLNL
+175 
-184 GDVSRVVQEG
+184 
-194 IAQQEQQAKSTTP
+194 
-207 KGKKRRRKAIPEDIK
+207 K

-230 HAREMFDQ
+230 HAREMFGQ

-397 NDKILSALDQIA
+397 NDKILRALDQIA

-454 LGAKKLV
+454 LGAKRLV

-548 LDMGG
+548 LDLGG
-553 LVSGISSAIGEVLK
+553 LVSGISSAIGDVLK

-585 IAQAIDSGITNLETY
+585 IAQAIDSGVTNLETY

-728 PVNSEANAKEIAPEL
+728 PVNS
-743 KAPVNSEA
+743 
-751 NAKEITPELKAPV
+751 
-764 NSEANA
+764 
-770 KEIAPELKAPVNSEA
+770 
-785 NAKEITPELKAPVNS
+785 

-810 SDAKQTNIVTRVIN
+810 SDAKQTNIATRVIN

-850 ETGNSALQKI
+850 EMGNSAVRKI
-860 DKAIGQNSSSS
+860 DSAIGQNSSSS
-871 SSLNTTGTRNDI
+871 SSRNTTGTGNDI

-893 RLDVKVGGL
+893 NLDVKVGSL

-932 SIAATESGGD
+932 AIAATESGGD

-962 GMFQFTSI
+962 GMFQFTRV
-970 ARKETGISEQDAFDP
+970 AREETGLSREDSFNP
-985 VKSAEAA
+985 EKSAEAA

-1050 GGEIYTPEAGAQGG
+1050 GGEIYTPRAGTQGG
-1064 AQYGVRGPLPDNAVI
+1064 RPQQSGQSPRMDNLPENAFV
-1079 DQSTGLAFTPGDS
+1079 DQSTGLAFTPGEN

-1099 VDKIGNAVGVN
+1099 VDRIGELTGVN
-1110 DLVNKFMNGRGMRR
+1110 DLASKFLNGRGMRR

-1174 MGIDGLFDKLRN
+1174 MGIDGLYDKLINAR
-1186 SPGMRKNNAPEPAST
+1186 GMRSNNSPEPAST
-1201 SQVTTAANDL
+1201 FQVTTAANDL

>member
-87 VSRIREDKVTNRAQQ
+87 VPRVVQEDVALQEPQ
-102 AAPTA
+102 AKSTT
-107 HNPPNRRREAIT
+107 RKGKKRGRKAIT
-119 EDVKAQRLETVK
+119 EDV
-131 LARDLKGERV
+131 
-141 ATVDPVSRSVSALN
+141 
-155 RTIENSRPDF
+155 
-165 VANAPSVDPI
+165 
-175 VDAMKRLNL
+175 
-184 GDVSRVVQEG
+184 
-194 IAQQEQQAKSTTP
+194 
-207 KGKKRRRKAIPEDIK
+207 K

-230 HAREMFDQ
+230 HAREMFGQ

-429 GAGGVASLLM
+429 GAGGIASLIF
-439 GRGMLKKAGALAFGA
+439 GRGALKKVGSMALGA
-454 LGAKKLV
+454 LGIKGV
-461 GMLRGGGK
+461 
-469 KTLAHEGG
+469 
-477 DLAARAAGK
+477 GK
-486 LGLKAVGKGA
+486 LGIKAVAKGA

-515 GWNDTEAQRRAFGLK
+515 GWNDIEAQRRAFGLK

-585 IAQAIDSGITNLETY
+585 IAQAIDSGVTNLETY

-615 TAKIGDAVSAWFSD
+615 TAKIGDAISAWFSD
-629 TSNKLLEKLDAI
+629 TTKNLNEKLDAI
-641 KDFFT
+641 KNFFT

-666 NPGKHIKEAAGNIWD
+666 NPGKYIKEAGS
-681 GVKNLPGKALDAAV
+681 NLWSAAKELSGEVADAAV
-695 DAVKNTPAAMIVSK
+695 QSTPVAWVASK
-709 IPNPIGEANAKE
+709 LVNKADAKE
-721 ITPELKA
+721 VTPELKT
-728 PVNSEANAKEIAPEL
+728 PAKESQEDNAP
-743 KAPVNSEA
+743 
-751 NAKEITPELKAPV
+751 
-764 NSEANA
+764 
-770 KEIAPELKAPVNSEA
+770 
-785 NAKEITPELKAPVNS
+785 
-800 HQETSDSKTE
+800 KTE
-810 SDAKQTNIVTRVIN
+810 YTPKKANIVTRVVN
-824 AALDTA
+824 ASLDTA

-850 ETGNSALQKI
+850 ETGNRALQKI
-860 DKAIGQNSSSS
+860 DNAIGQNSSSS

-893 RLDVKVGGL
+893 NLDVKVGSL

-932 SIAATESGGD
+932 AIAATESGGD

-947 PLTRSPDGK
+947 TLTRSPNGK

-962 GMFQFTSI
+962 GMFQFTSV
-970 ARKETGISEQDAFDP
+970 AREETGLSREDSFNP
-985 VKSAEAA
+985 EKSAEAA

-1050 GGEIYTPEAGAQGG
+1050 GGEIYTPGAGAQGG

-1133 RARGKGTATAAGN
+1133 RARGRGTATAAGN

-1174 MGIDGLFDKLRN
+1174 MGIDGLYDKLINARGMRSNN
-1186 SPGMRKNNAPEPAST
+1186 SPQPAST

>member
-87 VSRIREDKVTNRAQQ
+87 VPRVVQEDVALQEPQ
-102 AAPTA
+102 AKSTT
-107 HNPPNRRREAIT
+107 RKGKKRGRKAIT
-119 EDVKAQRLETVK
+119 EDV
-131 LARDLKGERV
+131 
-141 ATVDPVSRSVSALN
+141 
-155 RTIENSRPDF
+155 
-165 VANAPSVDPI
+165 
-175 VDAMKRLNL
+175 
-184 GDVSRVVQEG
+184 
-194 IAQQEQQAKSTTP
+194 
-207 KGKKRRRKAIPEDIK
+207 K

-230 HAREMFDQ
+230 HAREMFGQ

-267 ARAERAEKARR
+267 ARAERAEKTRR

-345 SIADVIRGNDDNSRR
+345 SIADVIRGNDDNSRK
-360 KGFFRRKSQNSAD
+360 KGFFRRKSQSSAD

-380 KRTVQELQEQ
+380 KRTVQELQDQ

-429 GAGGVASLLM
+429 GAGGIASLIF
-439 GRGMLKKAGALAFGA
+439 GRGALKKVGSMALGA
-454 LGAKKLV
+454 LGIKGV
-461 GMLRGGGK
+461 
-469 KTLAHEGG
+469 
-477 DLAARAAGK
+477 GK
-486 LGLKAVGKGA
+486 LGIKAVAKGA

-515 GWNDTEAQRRAFGLK
+515 GWNDIEAQRRAFGLK

-585 IAQAIDSGITNLETY
+585 IAQAIDSGVTNLETY

-615 TAKIGDAVSAWFSD
+615 TAKIGDAISAWFSD
-629 TSNKLLEKLDAI
+629 TTKNLNEKLDAI
-641 KDFFT
+641 KNFFT

-666 NPGKHIKEAAGNIWD
+666 NPGKYIKEAGS
-681 GVKNLPGKALDAAV
+681 NLWSAAKELSGEVADAAV
-695 DAVKNTPAAMIVSK
+695 QSTPVAWVASK
-709 IPNPIGEANAKE
+709 LVNKADAKE
-721 ITPELKA
+721 VTPELKT
-728 PVNSEANAKEIAPEL
+728 PAKESQEDNAP
-743 KAPVNSEA
+743 
-751 NAKEITPELKAPV
+751 
-764 NSEANA
+764 
-770 KEIAPELKAPVNSEA
+770 
-785 NAKEITPELKAPVNS
+785 
-800 HQETSDSKTE
+800 KTE
-810 SDAKQTNIVTRVIN
+810 YTPKKANIVTRVVN
-824 AALDTA
+824 ASLDTA

-850 ETGNSALQKI
+850 ETGNRALQKI
-860 DKAIGQNSSSS
+860 DNAIGQNSSSS

-893 RLDVKVGGL
+893 NLDVKVGSL

-932 SIAATESGGD
+932 AIAATESGGN
-942 PNAKS
+942 PYAKS
-947 PLTRSPDGK
+947 QT
-956 LSGGAL
+956 GAL
-962 GMFQFTSI
+962 GMFQFTGI
-970 ARKETGISEQDAFDP
+970 AREETGLAEGESFDP

-1050 GGEIYTPEAGAQGG
+1050 GGEIYTPGAGAQGG

-1156 EARPVANNSSY
+1156 EARPVASNSSY

-1186 SPGMRKNNAPEPAST
+1186 SPGMRKNNSPEPAST